1 MRVTLS
7 TPADL
12 CDLLGIPFSD
22 QQLQAITAPLAPGV
36 IVAGAG
42 SGKTTAMAARVVW
55 LICTGQ
61 VRPEEVLGLTFTK
74 KAANEL
80 DVRIREDLTK
90 AGVLG
95 THPLPPGV
103 LPGITAHLRGNIN
116 QAQGVHRSLLTT
128 QSTETDSTAGT
139 RGQKGPMN
147 MQSVTP
153 TTEEPGEP
161 VVSTYHAFAGALIAE
176 HGLRLGLEP
185 DVRVLADATRFQ
197 LAGRVVRR
205 SHGPIRF
212 ASHHVPTLVNSLLSL
227 DGELADHLIRPD
239 DVRLHDEAVRAEVA
253 AARKQTVEV
262 KKLGE
267 TALKRGEIL
276 QLVEEYQAYKGD
288 RGVVDFADQMALGA
302 RLAEECPEVATTERA
317 RFKVVLLDEYQD
329 TSVSQRR
336 MLTALFAGPSV
347 EQGRGHPV
355 TAVGDP
361 CQAIY
366 GWRGASVANL
376 DEFPSH
382 FPAAD
387 GSPARRYVLSVNRRC
402 GSTILAAANQHAA
415 ELYERHPGVI
425 PLEAPPN
432 APEGAITVGLFE
444 TRSKEIEWVA
454 DAIVAAHRGPNRR
467 WKDIGILMR
476 TNVDLSAVH
485 EALIARRVPVEVVGL
500 GGLLALPEVVDVVA
514 TLQAVNDLT
523 ANAAMLRILTGPRY
537 RIGHRDLA
545 LLANRARRLADAG
558 DRPAADDLVA
568 ALDAAVAGMDSTE
581 VISLAEAVDD
591 PGQETWGYSPDALV
605 RFKELSI
612 ELRDLRAH
620 AGEPLLDLVRR
631 VISTIGLDVELTA
644 TPEHVDAGRRDHL
657 AAFLDAVG
665 NFVSTESDG
674 SLDGLLA
681 YLAAEEEYAAGLDL
695 AVPSEADSV
704 KLLTTHRSKGLE
716 WPVVFVPTLVS
727 KVFPSDRGRDKW
739 TTNAKVL
746 PWPLRGDAD
755 TLPDIQDLSNA
766 GLKAFADECKEVNSL
781 EERRLGYVAFTRAK
795 EILVATGHWWG
806 PTQKR
811 PRGPSS
817 YLEMLK
823 QHAGDRV
830 IDWAPHPD
838 LDAENP
844 ELAEQTQAPWPAPYD
859 ADSHQRRL
867 DAVALVQQARS
878 EGPSAE
884 AEEDLL
890 LDEQATV
897 ARWDSEIE
905 RLLSEARD
913 SRSRKAYDVELPTAL
928 SATQV
933 MRLAKDPDGLAADL
947 ARPMP
952 RKPNRAARF
961 GTRFHAWVE
970 SYFGQQFLLDPDDLP
985 GAADEGIVDD
995 TDLIELMD
1003 AFRDGPYG
1011 ERTPYEIE
1019 APFALAIGGR
1029 VVRGRIDAVYQV
1041 IRPDG
1046 SRGYDVID
1054 WKTSRNETAD
1064 PLQLAI
1070 YRVAWAELVGIPV
1083 EQVDAA
1089 FYYVRTGD
1097 VIRHNNLP
1105 GRTELITL
1113 LNG

>member
-1 MRVTLS
+1 M
-7 TPADL
+7 
-12 CDLLGIPFSD
+12 
-22 QQLQAITAPLAPGV
+22 

-61 VRPEEVLGLTFTK
+61 VQPEEVLGLTFTK

-95 THPLPPGV
+95 STLPKEQYPI
-103 LPGITAHLRGNIN
+103 LAAHLRSNIPN
-116 QAQGVHRSLLTT
+116 W
-128 QSTETDSTAGT
+128 E
-139 RGQKGPMN
+139 P
-147 MQSVTP
+147 
-153 TTEEPGEP
+153 EEPGEP
-161 VVSTYHAFAGALIAE
+161 VVSTYHAFAGTLIAE

-185 DVRVLADATRFQ
+185 DSRVLADATRFQ

-205 SHGPIRF
+205 SAGPIRF
-212 ASHHVPTLVNSLLSL
+212 ASHHVPTLVNSLLAL
-227 DGELADHLIRPD
+227 DGELADHLLRPD
-239 DVRLHDEAVRAEVA
+239 DIREHDDAVRLEVA

-262 KKLGE
+262 RKLAE

-276 QLVEEYQAYKGD
+276 QLVEEYQTYKGE

-302 RLAEECPEVATTERA
+302 RLAEECPEVAAVERA
-317 RFKVVLLDEYQD
+317 RYKVVLLDEYQD

-336 MLTALFAGPSV
+336 MLTALFAAGD
-347 EQGRGHPV
+347 GRGHPV

-382 FPAAD
+382 FPQAD
-387 GSPARRYVLSVNRRC
+387 GSPASRYVLSVNRRS
-402 GSTILAAANQHAA
+402 GSRILAAANQHAA

-425 PLEAPPN
+425 PLEAPDN

-444 TRSKEIEWVA
+444 TRSEEIEWVA
-454 DAIVAAHRGPNRR
+454 DAIVSAHRTRNRR
-467 WKDIGILMR
+467 WKDIGVLMR

-485 EALIARRVPVEVVGL
+485 EALIARKVPVEVVGL

-545 LLANRARRLADAG
+545 LLANRARMLADAG
-558 DRPAADDLVA
+558 SHQADDLVS

-581 VISLAEAVDD
+581 VSSLAEAVDD
-591 PGQETWGYSPDALV
+591 PGPLEYAPEALV
-605 RFKELSI
+605 RFKELST
-612 ELRDLRAH
+612 ELRELRAH

-644 TPEHVDAGRRDHL
+644 TPDHVDAGRRDHL

-716 WPVVFVPTLVS
+716 WPIVFVPTLVA

-755 TLPDIQDLSNA
+755 TLPDIHDLTNA
-766 GLKAFADECKEVNSL
+766 GLKVFADECKDMNAL

-795 EILVATGHWWG
+795 ELLVATGHWWG

-817 YLEMLK
+817 YLSALK
-823 QHAGDRV
+823 QHAGERV
-830 IDWAPHPD
+830 VAWAEQPD
-838 LDAENP
+838 LSDENP

-859 ADSHQRRL
+859 RDSFQRRL
-867 DAVALVQQARS
+867 DSAALVQQARA
-878 EGPSAE
+878 EGPSPD
-884 AEEDLL
+884 AEESLL

-897 ARWDSEIE
+897 ARWDSELE
-905 RLLSEARD
+905 RLLSEARE
-913 SRSRKAYDVELPTAL
+913 SRSRKAYDVTLPVAL
-928 SATQV
+928 SATQL
-933 MRLAKDPDGLAADL
+933 MRLAKDPNGLAADL

-970 SYFGQQFLLDPDDLP
+970 SYFGQQLLLDPDDLP
-985 GAADEGIVDD
+985 GAADEDIVDD
-995 TDLIELMD
+995 TDLTDLMD
-1003 AFRDGPYG
+1003 AFRDGPFG
-1011 ERTPYEIE
+1011 DTTPYEIE
-1019 APFALAIGGR
+1019 APFALALDGR
-1029 VVRGRIDAVYQV
+1029 VIRGRIDAVYQV
-1041 IRPDG
+1041 VRPDG

-1054 WKTSRNETAD
+1054 WKTTRGETAD

-1070 YRVAWAELVGIPV
+1070 YRVAWSELLNIPLT
-1083 EQVDAA
+1083 QITAA

-1097 VIRHNNLP
+1097 IIRPDSLP
-1105 GRTELITL
+1105 DKQQLTNL

>member
-1 MRVTLS
+1 MPAELRT
-7 TPADL
+7 TADL

-22 QQLQAITAPLAPGV
+22 QQLAAITAPLAPGV

-61 VRPEEVLGLTFTK
+61 VKPEEVLGLTFTK

-95 THPLPPGV
+95 STLPKDQHPL
-103 LPGITAHLRGNIN
+103 LAAHLRSNIPN
-116 QAQGVHRSLLTT
+116 W
-128 QSTETDSTAGT
+128 E
-139 RGQKGPMN
+139 P
-147 MQSVTP
+147 
-153 TTEEPGEP
+153 EEPGEP
-161 VVSTYHAFAGALIAE
+161 VVSTYHAFAGTLIAE

-185 DVRVLADATRFQ
+185 DSRVLADATRFQ

-205 SHGPIRF
+205 SAGPIRF
-212 ASHHVPTLVNSLLSL
+212 ASHHVPTLVNSLLAL
-227 DGELADHLIRPD
+227 DGELADHLLRPD
-239 DVRLHDEAVRAEVA
+239 DIREHDDAVRQEVA

-262 KKLGE
+262 RKLAE
-267 TALKRGEIL
+267 TSLKRGEIL
-276 QLVEEYQAYKGD
+276 QLVEEYQAYKGE

-302 RLAEECPEVATTERA
+302 RLAEECPEVAAVERA
-317 RFKVVLLDEYQD
+317 RYKVVLLDEYQD

-336 MLTALFAGPSV
+336 MLTALFAAGD
-347 EQGRGHPV
+347 GRGHPV

-376 DEFPSH
+376 DEFPTH
-382 FPAAD
+382 FPQAD
-387 GSPARRYVLSVNRRC
+387 GSPAQRYVLSVNRRC
-402 GSTILAAANQHAA
+402 GSRILAAANQHAA
-415 ELYERHPGVI
+415 ELYEQHPGVI
-425 PLEAPPN
+425 PLEAPAD

-444 TRSKEIEWVA
+444 TRSQEIEWVA
-454 DAIVAAHRGPNRR
+454 DAIVSAHRTRNRR

-485 EALIARRVPVEVVGL
+485 EALIARKVPVEVVGL

-545 LLANRARRLADAG
+545 LLANRARMLADAG

-591 PGQETWGYSPDALV
+591 PGPLEYAPEALV
-605 RFKELSI
+605 RFKELST
-612 ELRDLRAH
+612 ELRELRSH
-620 AGEPLLDLVRR
+620 AAEPLLDLVRR

-644 TPEHVDAGRRDHL
+644 TPDHVDAGRRDHL

-716 WPVVFVPTLVS
+716 WPIVFVPTLVS

-755 TLPDIQDLSNA
+755 TLPDIRDLTNA
-766 GLKAFADECKEVNSL
+766 GLKVFADECKDMNAL

-795 EILVATGHWWG
+795 ELLVATGHWWG

-817 YLEMLK
+817 YLSTLK
-823 QHAGDRV
+823 QHAGERV
-830 IDWAPHPD
+830 VQWAEQPD
-838 LDAENP
+838 LSAENP
-844 ELAEQTQAPWPAPYD
+844 ELAEQTQAPWPTPYD
-859 ADSHQRRL
+859 RDSFQRRL
-867 DAVALVQQARS
+867 ESAALVQQARA
-878 EGPSAE
+878 EGPSVD
-884 AEEDLL
+884 AEESLL

-905 RLLSEARD
+905 RLLSEAKE
-913 SRSRKAYDVELPTAL
+913 SRSRKAYDVTLPAAL
-928 SATQV
+928 SATQL
-933 MRLAKDPDGLAADL
+933 MRLAKDPNGLAADL

-970 SYFGQQFLLDPDDLP
+970 SYFGQQLLLDPDDLP
-985 GAADEGIVDD
+985 GAADEDIVDD
-995 TDLIELMD
+995 TDLTDLMD
-1003 AFRDGPYG
+1003 AFRDGPFG
-1011 ERTPYEIE
+1011 DTTPYEIE
-1019 APFALAIGGR
+1019 APFALALDGR
-1029 VVRGRIDAVYQV
+1029 VIRGRIDAVYQLV
-1041 IRPDG
+1041 HPDG

-1054 WKTSRNETAD
+1054 WKTTRGETAD

-1070 YRVAWAELVGIPV
+1070 YRVAWSELLNIPLT
-1083 EQVDAA
+1083 QITAA

-1097 VIRHNNLP
+1097 IIRPENLP
-1105 GRTELITL
+1105 GKQQLTEL

>member
-1 MRVTLS
+1 MASAQLQT
-7 TPADL
+7 TADL

-22 QQLQAITAPLAPGV
+22 QQLAAITAPLAPGV

-61 VRPEEVLGLTFTK
+61 VKPEEVLGLTFTK

-80 DVRIREDLTK
+80 DVRIRDDLTK

-95 THPLPPGV
+95 STLPKDQHPL
-103 LPGITAHLRGNIN
+103 LAAHLRSNIPN
-116 QAQGVHRSLLTT
+116 W
-128 QSTETDSTAGT
+128 E
-139 RGQKGPMN
+139 P
-147 MQSVTP
+147 
-153 TTEEPGEP
+153 EEPGEP
-161 VVSTYHAFAGALIAE
+161 VVSTYHAFAGTLIAE

-185 DVRVLADATRFQ
+185 DSRVLADATRFQ

-205 SHGPIRF
+205 SVGPIRF

-227 DGELADHLIRPD
+227 DGELADHLLRTDDIRD
-239 DVRLHDEAVRAEVA
+239 HDEAVRLEVA

-262 KKLGE
+262 RKLAE

-276 QLVEEYQAYKGD
+276 QLVEEYQAYKAE

-302 RLAEECPEVATTERA
+302 RLAEECPEVAAVERA
-317 RFKVVLLDEYQD
+317 RYKVVLLDEYQD

-336 MLTALFAGPSV
+336 MLRALFAGADPAH
-347 EQGRGHPV
+347 GRGHPV

-376 DEFPSH
+376 DEFPVH
-382 FPAAD
+382 FPQAD
-387 GSPARRYVLSVNRRC
+387 GTPAQRYVLSINRRC
-402 GSTILAAANQHAA
+402 GSRILAAANQHAA
-415 ELYERHPGVI
+415 ELYEQHPGVI
-425 PLEAPPN
+425 PLEAPPD

-444 TRSKEIEWVA
+444 TRSQEIEWVA
-454 DAIVAAHRGPNRR
+454 DAIVSAHQTRNRR

-485 EALIARRVPVEVVGL
+485 EALIARKVPVEVVGL

-545 LLANRARRLADAG
+545 LLANRARSLADAG
-558 DRPAADDLVA
+558 ERPAADDLVA

-591 PGQETWGYSPDALV
+591 PGRAEYAPEALV
-605 RFKELSI
+605 RFKELST
-612 ELRDLRAH
+612 ELRELRAH
-620 AGEPLLDLVRR
+620 ASEPLLDLVRR
-631 VISTIGLDVELTA
+631 VISTIGLDVELTS
-644 TPEHVDAGRRDHL
+644 TPDHVDAGRRDHL

-716 WPVVFVPTLVS
+716 WPVVFVPTLVA

-755 TLPDIQDLSNA
+755 TLPDIHDLSNA
-766 GLKAFADECKEVNSL
+766 GLKTFADECKDVNAL

-795 EILVATGHWWG
+795 ELLVATGHWWG

-817 YLEMLK
+817 YLSVLK
-823 QHAGDRV
+823 KHAGERV
-830 IDWAPHPD
+830 IEWAEQPE
-838 LDAENP
+838 LTAENP
-844 ELAEQTQAPWPAPYD
+844 ELAEQTQAPWPTAYD
-859 ADSHQRRL
+859 LESYQRRL
-867 DAVALVQQARS
+867 DAAALVEQSRT
-878 EGPSAE
+878 EGPSVE
-884 AEEDLL
+884 AEESLL

-905 RLLSEARD
+905 RLLSEARE
-913 SRSRKAYDVELPTAL
+913 SRSRKAYEVTLPAAL

-933 MRLAKDPDGLAADL
+933 MRLAKDPDGLAAEL

-970 SYFGQQFLLDPDDLP
+970 SYFGQQLLLDPDDLP
-985 GAADEGIVDD
+985 GAADEDIVDD
-995 TDLIELMD
+995 TDLTDLMD
-1003 AFRDGPYG
+1003 AFRDGPFG
-1011 ERTPYEIE
+1011 ETTPYEIE
-1019 APFALAIGGR
+1019 APFALALDGR
-1029 VVRGRIDAVYQV
+1029 VIRGRIDAVYQV
-1041 IRPDG
+1041 VRDDG

-1054 WKTSRNETAD
+1054 WKTHRSETAD

-1070 YRVAWAELVGIPV
+1070 YRVAWSELLNIPLS
-1083 EQVDAA
+1083 QITAA

-1097 VIRHNNLP
+1097 IVRPEDLP
-1105 GRTELITL
+1105 DKAELAHL

>member
-1 MRVTLS
+1 MVQLRS
-7 TPADL
+7 TAEL

-22 QQLQAITAPLAPGV
+22 QQLAAITAPLAPGV

-61 VRPEEVLGLTFTK
+61 VKPEEVLGLTFTK

-80 DVRIREDLTK
+80 DVRIRDDLTK

-95 THPLPPGV
+95 STLPRDQHPILA
-103 LPGITAHLRGNIN
+103 AHLRSNVPN
-116 QAQGVHRSLLTT
+116 W
-128 QSTETDSTAGT
+128 E
-139 RGQKGPMN
+139 P
-147 MQSVTP
+147 
-153 TTEEPGEP
+153 EEPGEP
-161 VVSTYHAFAGALIAE
+161 VVSTYHAFAGTLIAE

-185 DVRVLADATRFQ
+185 DSRVLADATRFQ

-205 SHGPIRF
+205 SAGPIRF
-212 ASHHVPTLVNSLLSL
+212 ASHHVPTLVNSLLAL
-227 DGELADHLIRPD
+227 DGELADHLLRPD
-239 DVRLHDEAVRAEVA
+239 DIREHDDAVRQEVA

-262 KKLGE
+262 RKLAE

-276 QLVEEYQAYKGD
+276 QLVEEYQAYKGE

-302 RLAEECPEVATTERA
+302 RLAEECPEVAAIERS
-317 RFKVVLLDEYQD
+317 RYKVVLLDEYQD

-336 MLTALFAGPSV
+336 MLTALFAAGD
-347 EQGRGHPV
+347 GRGHPV

-376 DEFPSH
+376 DEFPTH
-382 FPAAD
+382 FPQAD
-387 GSPARRYVLSVNRRC
+387 GSPAQRYVLSVNRRC
-402 GSTILAAANQHAA
+402 GSRILAAANQHAA
-415 ELYERHPGVI
+415 ELYEQHPGVI
-425 PLEAPPN
+425 PLEAPAN

-444 TRSKEIEWVA
+444 TRSQEIEWVA
-454 DAIVAAHRGPNRR
+454 DAIVAAHRTRNRR

-485 EALIARRVPVEVVGL
+485 EALIARKVPVEVVGL

-545 LLANRARRLADAG
+545 LLANRARALADAG
-558 DRPAADDLVA
+558 SHQTDDLVA

-591 PGQETWGYSPDALV
+591 PGLSAYAPEALT

-612 ELRDLRAH
+612 ELRELRAH
-620 AGEPLLDLVRR
+620 AAEPLLDLVRR

-644 TPEHVDAGRRDHL
+644 TPDHVDAGRRDHL

-755 TLPDIQDLSNA
+755 TLP
-766 GLKAFADECKEVNSL
+766 
-781 EERRLGYVAFTRAK
+781 
-795 EILVATGHWWG
+795 
-806 PTQKR
+806 
-811 PRGPSS
+811 
-817 YLEMLK
+817 
-823 QHAGDRV
+823 
-830 IDWAPHPD
+830 
-838 LDAENP
+838 
-844 ELAEQTQAPWPAPYD
+844 
-859 ADSHQRRL
+859 
-867 DAVALVQQARS
+867 
-878 EGPSAE
+878 
-884 AEEDLL
+884 
-890 LDEQATV
+890 
-897 ARWDSEIE
+897 
-905 RLLSEARD
+905 
-913 SRSRKAYDVELPTAL
+913 
-928 SATQV
+928 
-933 MRLAKDPDGLAADL
+933 
-947 ARPMP
+947 
-952 RKPNRAARF
+952 
-961 GTRFHAWVE
+961 E
-970 SYFGQQFLLDPDDLP
+970 ST
-985 GAADEGIVDD
+985 IC
-995 TDLIELMD
+995 
-1003 AFRDGPYG
+1003 
-1011 ERTPYEIE
+1011 RTP
-1019 APFALAIGGR
+1019 G
-1029 VVRGRIDAVYQV
+1029 
-1041 IRPDG
+1041 
-1046 SRGYDVID
+1046 
-1054 WKTSRNETAD
+1054 
-1064 PLQLAI
+1064 
-1070 YRVAWAELVGIPV
+1070 
-1083 EQVDAA
+1083 
-1089 FYYVRTGD
+1089 
-1097 VIRHNNLP
+1097 
-1105 GRTELITL
+1105 
-1113 LNG
+1113 

>member
-7 TPADL
+7 TSADL

-22 QQLQAITAPLAPGV
+22 QQLEAITAPLAPGV

-80 DVRIREDLTK
+80 DIRIREDLTK

-95 THPLPPGV
+95 TLRPDV
-103 LPGITAHLRGNIN
+103 LPGITAHLRGNI
-116 QAQGVHRSLLTT
+116 
-128 QSTETDSTAGT
+128 D
-139 RGQKGPMN
+139 

-153 TTEEPGEP
+153 TTDEDPGEP

-239 DVRLHDEAVRAEVA
+239 DVRLHDEAVHAEVA
-253 AARKQTVEV
+253 AARKQTVDV

-302 RLAEECPEVATTERA
+302 RLAEECPEVATIERA

-347 EQGRGHPV
+347 EHGRGHPV

-376 DEFPSH
+376 DEFPAH

-568 ALDAAVAGMDSTE
+568 ALDAA
-581 VISLAEAVDD
+581 
-591 PGQETWGYSPDALV
+591 
-605 RFKELSI
+605 
-612 ELRDLRAH
+612 
-620 AGEPLLDLVRR
+620 
-631 VISTIGLDVELTA
+631 
-644 TPEHVDAGRRDHL
+644 
-657 AAFLDAVG
+657 
-665 NFVSTESDG
+665 
-674 SLDGLLA
+674 
-681 YLAAEEEYAAGLDL
+681 
-695 AVPSEADSV
+695 
-704 KLLTTHRSKGLE
+704 
-716 WPVVFVPTLVS
+716 
-727 KVFPSDRGRDKW
+727 
-739 TTNAKVL
+739 
-746 PWPLRGDAD
+746 
-755 TLPDIQDLSNA
+755 
-766 GLKAFADECKEVNSL
+766 
-781 EERRLGYVAFTRAK
+781 
-795 EILVATGHWWG
+795 
-806 PTQKR
+806 
-811 PRGPSS
+811 
-817 YLEMLK
+817 
-823 QHAGDRV
+823 
-830 IDWAPHPD
+830 
-838 LDAENP
+838 
-844 ELAEQTQAPWPAPYD
+844 
-859 ADSHQRRL
+859 
-867 DAVALVQQARS
+867 
-878 EGPSAE
+878 
-884 AEEDLL
+884 
-890 LDEQATV
+890 
-897 ARWDSEIE
+897 
-905 RLLSEARD
+905 
-913 SRSRKAYDVELPTAL
+913 
-928 SATQV
+928 
-933 MRLAKDPDGLAADL
+933 
-947 ARPMP
+947 
-952 RKPNRAARF
+952 
-961 GTRFHAWVE
+961 
-970 SYFGQQFLLDPDDLP
+970 
-985 GAADEGIVDD
+985 
-995 TDLIELMD
+995 
-1003 AFRDGPYG
+1003 
-1011 ERTPYEIE
+1011 
-1019 APFALAIGGR
+1019 
-1029 VVRGRIDAVYQV
+1029 
-1041 IRPDG
+1041 
-1046 SRGYDVID
+1046 
-1054 WKTSRNETAD
+1054 
-1064 PLQLAI
+1064 
-1070 YRVAWAELVGIPV
+1070 
-1083 EQVDAA
+1083 
-1089 FYYVRTGD
+1089 
-1097 VIRHNNLP
+1097 
-1105 GRTELITL
+1105 
-1113 LNG
+1113 

>member
-1 MRVTLS
+1 MTVRLS
-7 TPADL
+7 STADL

-22 QQLQAITAPLAPGV
+22 QQLAAITAPLAPGV

-61 VRPEEVLGLTFTK
+61 VKPEEVLGLTFTK

-80 DVRIREDLTK
+80 DVRIRDDLTK

-95 THPLPPGV
+95 STLPKDVHPL
-103 LPGITAHLRGNIN
+103 LAAHLRSNIPN
-116 QAQGVHRSLLTT
+116 W
-128 QSTETDSTAGT
+128 E
-139 RGQKGPMN
+139 P
-147 MQSVTP
+147 
-153 TTEEPGEP
+153 EEPGEP
-161 VVSTYHAFAGALIAE
+161 VVSTYHAFAGTLIAE

-185 DVRVLADATRFQ
+185 DSRVLADATRFQ

-205 SHGPIRF
+205 SAGPIRF

-227 DGELADHLIRPD
+227 DGELADHLLRAEDIRDHD
-239 DVRLHDEAVRAEVA
+239 DAVRQEVA
-253 AARKQTVEV
+253 AVRKQTVEV
-262 KKLGE
+262 RKLAE

-276 QLVEEYQAYKGD
+276 QLVEEYQAYKAE

-302 RLAEECPEVATTERA
+302 RLAEECPEVAAVERA
-317 RFKVVLLDEYQD
+317 RYKVVLLDEYQD

-336 MLTALFAGPSV
+336 MLTALFAAGD
-347 EQGRGHPV
+347 GRGHPV

-376 DEFPSH
+376 DEFPAH
-382 FPAAD
+382 FPQSD
-387 GSPARRYVLSVNRRC
+387 GSPAQRYVLSVNRRC
-402 GSTILAAANQHAA
+402 GSRILAAANQHAA
-415 ELYERHPGVI
+415 ELYEQHPGVI
-425 PLEAPPN
+425 PLEAPDD

-444 TRSKEIEWVA
+444 TRSQEIEWVA
-454 DAIVAAHRGPNRR
+454 DAIVAAHRTTNRR

-485 EALIARRVPVEVVGL
+485 EALITRKVPVEVVGL

-545 LLANRARRLADAG
+545 LLANRARALADAG

-591 PGQETWGYSPDALV
+591 PGRSEYAPEALI
-605 RFKELSI
+605 RFKELST
-612 ELRDLRAH
+612 ELRELRAH
-620 AGEPLLDLVRR
+620 ASEPLLDLVRR

-644 TPEHVDAGRRDHL
+644 TPDHVDAGRRDHL

-755 TLPDIQDLSNA
+755 TLPDIHDLSNA
-766 GLKAFADECKEVNSL
+766 GLKAFADECKEVNAL

-795 EILVATGHWWG
+795 ELLVATGHWWG

-817 YLEMLK
+817 YLSVLK
-823 QHAGDRV
+823 KHAGERV
-830 IDWAPHPD
+830 IEWAEQPE
-838 LDAENP
+838 LTAENP
-844 ELAEQTQAPWPAPYD
+844 ELAEQTQAPWPTAYD
-859 ADSHQRRL
+859 LESYQRRL
-867 DAVALVQQARS
+867 DAAALVQLSRA
-878 EGPSAE
+878 EGPSIE
-884 AEEDLL
+884 AEESLL

-897 ARWDSEIE
+897 ARWDSELE
-905 RLLSEARD
+905 RLLSEARE
-913 SRSRKAYDVELPTAL
+913 SRSRKAYDVTLPAAL

-933 MRLAKDPDGLAADL
+933 MRLAKDPDGLAAEL

-970 SYFGQQFLLDPDDLP
+970 TYFGQQLLLDPDDLP
-985 GAADEGIVDD
+985 GAADEDIVDD
-995 TDLIELMD
+995 TDLTDLMD
-1003 AFRDGPYG
+1003 AFRDGPFG
-1011 ERTPYEIE
+1011 ETTPYEIE
-1019 APFALAIGGR
+1019 APFALAIDGR
-1029 VVRGRIDAVYQV
+1029 VIRGRIDAVYQV
-1041 IRPDG
+1041 VREDG

-1054 WKTSRNETAD
+1054 WKTHRSETAD

-1070 YRVAWAELVGIPV
+1070 YRVAWSELLNIPLS
-1083 EQVDAA
+1083 QITAA

-1097 VIRHNNLP
+1097 IVRPENLP
-1105 GRTELITL
+1105 DKAELVSL

>member
-1 MRVTLS
+1 MRATLTS
-7 TPADL
+7 TADL

-22 QQLQAITAPLAPGV
+22 QQLEAITAPLAPGV

-61 VRPEEVLGLTFTK
+61 VEPEEVLGLTFTK

-95 THPLPPGV
+95 STLPPDQHPI
-103 LPGITAHLRGNIN
+103 LAAHLRSNLDSW
-116 QAQGVHRSLLTT
+116 QA
-128 QSTETDSTAGT
+128 
-139 RGQKGPMN
+139 
-147 MQSVTP
+147 
-153 TTEEPGEP
+153 EESGEP
-161 VVSTYHAFAGALIAE
+161 VVSTYHAFAGTLIAE

-205 SHGPIRF
+205 SSGPIRF

-227 DGELADHLIRPD
+227 DGELADHLLRAD
-239 DVRLHDEAVRAEVA
+239 EVREHDEAVRREVA

-262 KKLGE
+262 KKLAE

-276 QLVEEYQAYKGD
+276 QLVEEYQAYKGE

-302 RLAEECPEVATTERA
+302 RLAEECPEVAVVERA
-317 RFKVVLLDEYQD
+317 RYKVVLLDEYQD

-336 MLTALFAGPSV
+336 MLTALFSAN
-347 EQGRGHPV
+347 GHPV

-376 DEFPSH
+376 DEFPEH
-382 FPAAD
+382 FKNAD
-387 GSPARRYVLSVNRRC
+387 GTPARRFVLSVNRRC
-402 GSTILAAANQHAA
+402 GSKILAAANQHAA
-415 ELYERHPGVI
+415 ELYEQHPGVI
-425 PLEAPPN
+425 PLEAPEN

-454 DAIVAAHRGPNRR
+454 DSVVAAHRIPNRR

-485 EALIARRVPVEVVGL
+485 EALIARKVPVEVVGL

-545 LLANRARRLADAG
+545 LLANRSRALADAG
-558 DRPAADDLVA
+558 DRPAGDDLVA

-591 PGQETWGYSPDALV
+591 PGPSGWGYSPEALV
-605 RFKELSI
+605 RFKELSG

-620 AGEPLLDLVRR
+620 AAEPLLDLVRR

-644 TPEHVDAGRRDHL
+644 TPDHVDSGRRDHL

-716 WPVVFVPTLVS
+716 WPVVYVPTLVQ

-755 TLPDIQDLSNA
+755 TLPHFHDLSNA
-766 GLKAFADECKEVNSL
+766 GLKVFADECKDVNSL

-811 PRGPSS
+811 PRGPST

-823 QHAGDRV
+823 KHAGDRV
-830 IDWAPHPD
+830 VDWAPQPE
-838 LDAENP
+838 LNEENP
-844 ELAEQTQAPWPAPYD
+844 ELAEQTQAAWPAGYNTE
-859 ADSHQRRL
+859 SYERRL
-867 DAVALVQQARS
+867 EAVALVQQARA
-878 EGPSAE
+878 EGPSLD
-884 AEEDLL
+884 AEESLL

-897 ARWDSEIE
+897 ARWDSELE
-905 RLLSEARD
+905 RLLSEARE
-913 SRSRKAYDVELPTAL
+913 SRSRQAYDVVLPTAL

-933 MRLAKDPDGLAADL
+933 MRLAKDPDGLASEL

-995 TDLIELMD
+995 TDLTELMD
-1003 AFRDGPYG
+1003 AFRVGPYG
-1011 ERTPYEIE
+1011 EKMPYEIE

-1054 WKTSRNETAD
+1054 WKTSRSETAD

-1070 YRVAWAELVGIPV
+1070 YRVAWAELLGIPV
-1083 EQVDAA
+1083 AQVGAA

-1097 VIRHNNLP
+1097 IVRPENLP
-1105 GRTELITL
+1105 DRQSLVTL

>member
-1 MRVTLS
+1 MTAVKLQT
-7 TPADL
+7 TAEL

-22 QQLQAITAPLAPGV
+22 QQLAAITAPLAPGV

-61 VRPEEVLGLTFTK
+61 VKPEEVLGLTFTK

-80 DVRIREDLTK
+80 DVRIRDDLTK

-95 THPLPPGV
+95 STLPPDQHPI
-103 LPGITAHLRGNIN
+103 LAAHLRKNVPN
-116 QAQGVHRSLLTT
+116 W
-128 QSTETDSTAGT
+128 E
-139 RGQKGPMN
+139 P
-147 MQSVTP
+147 
-153 TTEEPGEP
+153 EEPGEP
-161 VVSTYHAFAGALIAE
+161 VVSTYHAFAGTLIAE

-185 DVRVLADATRFQ
+185 DARVLADATRFQ

-205 SHGPIRF
+205 SAGPIRF

-227 DGELADHLIRPD
+227 DGELADHLLRAD
-239 DVRLHDEAVRAEVA
+239 AVRDHDEAVRQEVA

-262 KKLGE
+262 RKLAE

-276 QLVEEYQAYKGD
+276 QLVEEYQAYKGE

-302 RLAEECPEVATTERA
+302 RLAEECPEVPVAERA
-317 RFKVVLLDEYQD
+317 RYKVVLLDEYQD

-336 MLTALFAGPSV
+336 MLTALFAGPD
-347 EQGRGHPV
+347 GRGHPV

-376 DEFPSH
+376 DEFPEH
-382 FPAAD
+382 FPNRD
-387 GSPARRYVLSVNRRC
+387 GSPAQRYVLSVNRRC
-402 GSTILAAANQHAA
+402 GSRILAAANQHAA
-415 ELYERHPGVI
+415 ELYEQHPGVI
-425 PLEAPPN
+425 PLEAPAD

-444 TRSKEIEWVA
+444 TRSQEIEWVA
-454 DAIVAAHRGPNRR
+454 DAIVAAHKSPNRR

-485 EALIARRVPVEVVGL
+485 EALISRKVPVEVVGL

-545 LLANRARRLADAG
+545 LLANRSRSLADTGA
-558 DRPAADDLVA
+558 RPAADDLVA

-591 PGQETWGYSPDALV
+591 PGSEAWGYSPEALT
-605 RFKELSI
+605 RFKELSA
-612 ELRDLRAH
+612 ELRELRAH

-644 TPEHVDAGRRDHL
+644 TPDHLNSGRRDHL

-716 WPVVFVPTLVS
+716 WPIVFVPTLVQ

-746 PWPLRGDAD
+746 PWPLRGDAA
-755 TLPDIQDLSNA
+755 TLPDFHDLSNA
-766 GLKAFADECKEVNSL
+766 GLKAFSDECKEVNSL

-817 YLEMLK
+817 YLETLK
-823 QHAGDRV
+823 KHAGERV
-830 IDWAPHPD
+830 ISWAEQPD

-844 ELAEQTQAPWPAPYD
+844 ELAEATTAPWPAPYD
-859 ADSHQRRL
+859 EAAYRL
-867 DAVALVQQARS
+867 RLEGAGLVQQSRA
-878 EGPSAE
+878 EGPSTE
-884 AEEDLL
+884 AEDSLL
-890 LDEQATV
+890 LDEQALV
-897 ARWDSEIE
+897 ARWDSELE
-905 RLLSEARD
+905 RLLSEARE
-913 SRSRKAYDVELPTAL
+913 SRSRKAYDVTLPTAL

-933 MRLAKDPDGLAADL
+933 MRLAKDPDGLASEL

-970 SYFGQQFLLDPDDLP
+970 SYFGQQLLIDPDDLP
-985 GAADEGIVDD
+985 GAADEDIVDD
-995 TDLIELMD
+995 TDLTDLME
-1003 AFRDGPYG
+1003 AFRTGPYG
-1011 ERTPYEIE
+1011 ETSPYEIE
-1019 APFALAIGGR
+1019 APFALALGGR
-1029 VVRGRIDAVYQV
+1029 TIRGRIDAVYQV
-1041 IRPDG
+1041 VRPDG
-1046 SRGYDVID
+1046 SRGYDVVD
-1054 WKTSRNETAD
+1054 WKTSRSETAD

-1070 YRVAWAELVGIPV
+1070 YRVAWAELMNIPLEAVG
-1083 EQVDAA
+1083 AA
-1089 FYYVRTGD
+1089 FYYVRTAD
-1097 VIRHNNLP
+1097 VIRPESLP
-1105 GRTELITL
+1105 GKQQLIEL

>member
-1 MRVTLS
+1 
-7 TPADL
+7 
-12 CDLLGIPFSD
+12 
-22 QQLQAITAPLAPGV
+22 
-36 IVAGAG
+36 
-42 SGKTTAMAARVVW
+42 TAMAARVVW

-61 VRPEEVLGLTFTK
+61 VKPEEVLGLTFTK

-95 THPLPPGV
+95 STLPRDQHPILA
-103 LPGITAHLRGNIN
+103 AHLRSNIPN
-116 QAQGVHRSLLTT
+116 W
-128 QSTETDSTAGT
+128 E
-139 RGQKGPMN
+139 P
-147 MQSVTP
+147 
-153 TTEEPGEP
+153 EEPGEP
-161 VVSTYHAFAGALIAE
+161 VVSTYHAFAGTLIAE

-185 DVRVLADATRFQ
+185 DSRVLADATRFQ

-205 SHGPIRF
+205 SAGPIRF
-212 ASHHVPTLVNSLLSL
+212 ASHHVPTLVNSLLAL
-227 DGELADHLIRPD
+227 DGELADHLLRPD
-239 DVRLHDEAVRAEVA
+239 DIREHDDAVRQEVA

-262 KKLGE
+262 RKLAE

-276 QLVEEYQAYKGD
+276 QLVEEYQAYKGE

-302 RLAEECPEVATTERA
+302 RLAEECPEVAAVERA
-317 RFKVVLLDEYQD
+317 RYKVVLLDEYQD

-336 MLTALFAGPSV
+336 MLTALFAAGD
-347 EQGRGHPV
+347 GRGHPV

-376 DEFPSH
+376 DEFPAH
-382 FPAAD
+382 FPQAD
-387 GSPARRYVLSVNRRC
+387 GSPASRYVLSVNRRC
-402 GSTILAAANQHAA
+402 GSRILAAANEHAA
-415 ELYERHPGVI
+415 ELYEQHPGVI
-425 PLEAPPN
+425 PLEAPVD

-444 TRSKEIEWVA
+444 TRSQEIEWVA
-454 DAIVAAHRGPNRR
+454 DAIVSAHNTRNRR

-485 EALIARRVPVEVVGL
+485 EALIARKVPVEVVGL

-545 LLANRARRLADAG
+545 LLANRARMLADG
-558 DRPAADDLVA
+558 GSQPQADDLVS

-581 VISLAEAVDD
+581 VSSLAEAVDD
-591 PGQETWGYSPDALV
+591 PGPLEYAPEALV
-605 RFKELSI
+605 RFKELSV
-612 ELRDLRAH
+612 ELRELRAH

-644 TPEHVDAGRRDHL
+644 TPDHVDAGRRDHL

-716 WPVVFVPTLVS
+716 WPIVFVPTLVS

-755 TLPDIQDLSNA
+755 TLPDIHDLTNA
-766 GLKAFADECKEVNSL
+766 GLKVFSDECKDMNAL

-795 EILVATGHWWG
+795 ELLVATGHWWG

-817 YLEMLK
+817 YLSTLK
-823 QHAGDRV
+823 KHAGERV
-830 IDWAPHPD
+830 VRWAEQPD
-838 LDAENP
+838 LSDENP

-859 ADSHQRRL
+859 RDAFQRRL
-867 DAVALVQQARS
+867 DAAALVQQARA
-878 EGPSAE
+878 EGPSAD
-884 AEEDLL
+884 AEESLL

-905 RLLSEARD
+905 RLLSEAKE
-913 SRSRKAYDVELPTAL
+913 SRSRKAYDVTLPAAL
-928 SATQV
+928 SATQL
-933 MRLAKDPDGLAADL
+933 MRLAKDPNGLAADL

-970 SYFGQQFLLDPDDLP
+970 SYFGQQLLLDPDDLP
-985 GAADEGIVDD
+985 GAADEDIVDD
-995 TDLIELMD
+995 TDLTDLMD
-1003 AFRDGPYG
+1003 AFRDGPFG
-1011 ERTPYEIE
+1011 DTTPYEIE
-1019 APFALAIGGR
+1019 APFALALDGR
-1029 VVRGRIDAVYQV
+1029 VIRGRIDAVY
-1041 IRPDG
+1041 
-1046 SRGYDVID
+1046 
-1054 WKTSRNETAD
+1054 
-1064 PLQLAI
+1064 
-1070 YRVAWAELVGIPV
+1070 
-1083 EQVDAA
+1083 
-1089 FYYVRTGD
+1089 
-1097 VIRHNNLP
+1097 
-1105 GRTELITL
+1105 
-1113 LNG
+1113 

>member
-1 MRVTLS
+1 MRAHLT
-7 TPADL
+7 TTAEL

-22 QQLQAITAPLAPGV
+22 QQLAAITAPLAPGV

-61 VRPEEVLGLTFTK
+61 VKPEEVLGLTFTK

-95 THPLPPGV
+95 STLPKDQHPILA
-103 LPGITAHLRGNIN
+103 AHLRSNIPN
-116 QAQGVHRSLLTT
+116 WEQ
-128 QSTETDSTAGT
+128 
-139 RGQKGPMN
+139 
-147 MQSVTP
+147 
-153 TTEEPGEP
+153 EEPGEP
-161 VVSTYHAFAGALIAE
+161 VVSTYHAFAGTLIAE

-185 DVRVLADATRFQ
+185 DARVLADATRFQ

-205 SHGPIRF
+205 SSGPIRF

-227 DGELADHLIRPD
+227 DGELADHLLTAD
-239 DVRLHDEAVRAEVA
+239 AVREHDEGVRREVA
-253 AARKQTVEV
+253 AAAKQTVEV
-262 KKLGE
+262 RKLAE

-276 QLVEEYQAYKGD
+276 QLVEEYQAYKAE

-302 RLAEECPEVATTERA
+302 RLAEECPEVAVVERS
-317 RFKVVLLDEYQD
+317 RYKVVLLDEYQD

-336 MLTALFAGPSV
+336 MLTALFAGPGG
-347 EQGRGHPV
+347 QGHPV

-376 DEFPSH
+376 DEFPEH
-382 FPAAD
+382 FPNAD
-387 GSPARRYVLSVNRRC
+387 GTPAQRYVLSINRRC
-402 GSTILAAANQHAA
+402 GSRILAAANQHAT
-415 ELYERHPGVI
+415 ELYEQHPGVI
-425 PLEAPPN
+425 PLEAPPD

-444 TRSKEIEWVA
+444 TRSQEIEWVA
-454 DAIVAAHRGPNRR
+454 DAIVAAHKTPNRR

-485 EALIARRVPVEVVGL
+485 EALIARKVPVEVVGL

-545 LLANRARRLADAG
+545 LLANRSRILADAG

-591 PGQETWGYSPDALV
+591 PGSLEYSPDALV
-605 RFKELSI
+605 RFKELSA
-612 ELRDLRAH
+612 ELRELRAH
-620 AGEPLLDLVRR
+620 AAEPLLDLVRR

-644 TPEHVDAGRRDHL
+644 TPEHVDSARRDHL

-716 WPVVFVPTLVS
+716 WPIVFVPTLVS

-755 TLPDIQDLSNA
+755 TLPDFHDLSNA
-766 GLKAFADECKEVNSL
+766 GLKAFADECKDVNAL

-817 YLEMLK
+817 YLSLLK
-823 QHAGDRV
+823 QHAGERV
-830 IDWAPHPD
+830 ISWAPQPE
-838 LDAENP
+838 LSEENP
-844 ELAEQTQAPWPAPYD
+844 ELAEQTQAPWPTPYD
-859 ADSHQRRL
+859 AASYERRL
-867 DAVALVQQARS
+867 EAAALVSLARA
-878 EGPSAE
+878 EGPSLE
-884 AEEDLL
+884 AEESLL

-905 RLLSEARD
+905 RLLSEARE
-913 SRSRKAYDVELPTAL
+913 SRSRKAYDVALPAAL

-933 MRLAKDPDGLAADL
+933 MRLAKDPDGLASEL

-970 SYFGQQFLLDPDDLP
+970 SYFGQQLLLDPDDLP

-995 TDLIELMD
+995 TDLTELMD
-1003 AFRDGPYG
+1003 AFRTGPYG
-1011 ERTPYEIE
+1011 ETTPYEIE

-1029 VVRGRIDAVYQV
+1029 VIRGRIDAVYQV
-1041 IRPDG
+1041 VRPDG

-1054 WKTSRNETAD
+1054 WKTSRSETAD

-1070 YRVAWAELVGIPV
+1070 YRLAWSELHNIPLHNV
-1083 EQVDAA
+1083 TAA
-1089 FYYVRTGD
+1089 FYYVRTAD
-1097 VIRHNNLP
+1097 IIRPANLP
-1105 GRTELITL
+1105 GRQELITL

>member
-1 MRVTLS
+1 MRVTLT

-22 QQLQAITAPLAPGV
+22 QQLEAITAPLAPGV

-61 VRPEEVLGLTFTK
+61 VKPEEVLGLTFTK

-80 DVRIREDLTK
+80 DVRIRDDLTK

-95 THPLPPGV
+95 LSATRSDVPPI
-103 LPGITAHLRGNIN
+103 LAAHLRSG
-116 QAQGVHRSLLTT
+116 RDEL
-128 QSTETDSTAGT
+128 
-139 RGQKGPMN
+139 
-147 MQSVTP
+147 
-153 TTEEPGEP
+153 EEAGEP
-161 VVSTYHAFAGALIAE
+161 VVSTYHAFAGTLIAE

-205 SHGPIRF
+205 SDGPIRF
-212 ASHHVPTLVNSLLSL
+212 ASHHVPTLVNSLLAL
-227 DGELADHLIRPD
+227 DGELADHLVRAEDIRA
-239 DVRLHDEAVRAEVA
+239 HDEAVRAEVA

-262 KKLGE
+262 KKLAE

-276 QLVEEYQAYKGD
+276 QLVEEYQAYKNE

-302 RLAEECPEVATTERA
+302 RLAEQCPEVPVIERA

-336 MLTALFAGPSV
+336 MLTALFTGATP
-347 EQGRGHPV
+347 ETGRGHAV

-376 DEFPSH
+376 DEFPAH
-382 FPAAD
+382 FPLAD
-387 GSPARRYVLSVNRRC
+387 GSPAHRYVLSVNRRS
-402 GSTILAAANQHAA
+402 GSAILAAANQHAA

-425 PLEAPPN
+425 PLEAPPT
-432 APEGAITVGLFE
+432 APTGAITVGLFE
-444 TRSKEIEWVA
+444 TRSQEIEWVA
-454 DAIVAAHRGPNRR
+454 DSIVAAHKTTGRR

-545 LLANRARRLADAG
+545 LLASRARRLADSG

-591 PGQETWGYSPDALV
+591 PGPEAWGYSSEALI
-605 RFKELSI
+605 RFKELSL
-612 ELRDLRAH
+612 ELRELRAH

-644 TPEHVDAGRRDHL
+644 TPAHVDAGRRDHL

-665 NFVSTESDG
+665 NFVSTDSSG

-716 WPVVFVPTLVS
+716 WPVVFVPTLVN
-727 KVFPSDRGRDKW
+727 KVFPSDRGREKW

-755 TLPDIQDLSNA
+755 TLPDIHDLSNA
-766 GLKAFADECKEVNSL
+766 GLKEFTEACKEVNSL

-795 EILVATGHWWG
+795 EILIATGHWWG

-817 YLEMLK
+817 YLELLK
-823 QHAGDRV
+823 RHAGDRV
-830 IDWAPHPD
+830 VAWADTPEPEV
-838 LDAENP
+838 ENP
-844 ELAEQTQAPWPAPYD
+844 ELAEQTRAAWPAPFD
-859 ADSHQRRL
+859 EEARVRRL
-867 DAVALVQQARS
+867 DAVKMVRHAQAY
-878 EGPSAE
+878 GPDLDNE
-884 AEEDLL
+884 ADLL
-890 LDEQATV
+890 LDEAATV

-905 RLLSEARD
+905 RLLSEARE
-913 SRSRKAYDVELPTAL
+913 SRSRKAYDVELPAAL

-933 MRLAKDPDGLAADL
+933 MRLAKDPDGLAAEL

-970 SYFGQQFLLDPDDLP
+970 TYFGQQLLLDPDDLP
-985 GAADEGIVDD
+985 GAADEDIVDD

-1003 AFRDGPYG
+1003 AFREGPYG
-1011 ERTPYEIE
+1011 ERVPHEIE

-1029 VVRGRIDAVYQV
+1029 MIRGRIDAVYRV
-1041 IRPDG
+1041 TRPDG
-1046 SRGYDVID
+1046 SRGYDVVD
-1054 WKTSRNETAD
+1054 WKTSRSETAD

-1070 YRVAWAELVGIPV
+1070 YRIAWAELVGIPV
-1083 EQVDAA
+1083 EHVGAA

-1097 VIRHNNLP
+1097 VIRQDNLP
-1105 GRTELITL
+1105 TRAQLVKL
-1113 LNG
+1113 LDGEAAPEDQAAG

>member
-1 MRVTLS
+1 MAVELRT
-7 TPADL
+7 TADL

-22 QQLQAITAPLAPGV
+22 QQLAAIAAPLAPGV

-61 VRPEEVLGLTFTK
+61 VKPEEVLGLTFTK

-95 THPLPPGV
+95 STLPPDQHPI
-103 LPGITAHLRGNIN
+103 LAAHLRSNVPN
-116 QAQGVHRSLLTT
+116 W
-128 QSTETDSTAGT
+128 E
-139 RGQKGPMN
+139 P
-147 MQSVTP
+147 
-153 TTEEPGEP
+153 EEPGEP
-161 VVSTYHAFAGALIAE
+161 VVSTYHAFAGTLIAE

-185 DVRVLADATRFQ
+185 DSRVLADATRFQ

-205 SHGPIRF
+205 SAGPIRF

-227 DGELADHLIRPD
+227 DGELADHLLRPD
-239 DVRLHDEAVRAEVA
+239 DIRDHDDAVRQEVA

-262 KKLGE
+262 RKLAE

-276 QLVEEYQAYKGD
+276 QLVEEYQAYKGE

-302 RLAEECPEVATTERA
+302 RLAEECPEVAAVERA
-317 RFKVVLLDEYQD
+317 RYKVVLLDEYQD

-336 MLTALFAGPSV
+336 MLTALFAAGD
-347 EQGRGHPV
+347 GRGHPV

-376 DEFPSH
+376 DEFPEH
-382 FPAAD
+382 FPQAD
-387 GSPARRYVLSVNRRC
+387 GSPASRYVLSVNRRC
-402 GSTILAAANQHAA
+402 GSRILAAANQHAA
-415 ELYERHPGVI
+415 ELYEQHPGVI
-425 PLEAPPN
+425 PLEAPVD

-444 TRSKEIEWVA
+444 TRSQEIEWVA
-454 DAIVAAHRGPNRR
+454 DAIVSAHRTRNRR

-485 EALIARRVPVEVVGL
+485 EALIARKVPVEVVGL

-545 LLANRARRLADAG
+545 LLANRARMLADAG
-558 DRPAADDLVA
+558 SHPQADDLVS

-581 VISLAEAVDD
+581 VSSLAEAVDD
-591 PGQETWGYSPDALV
+591 PGLLEYAPEALV
-605 RFKELSI
+605 RFKELSV
-612 ELRDLRAH
+612 ELRELRAH

-644 TPEHVDAGRRDHL
+644 TPDHVDAGRRDHL

-716 WPVVFVPTLVS
+716 WPIVFVPTLVA

-755 TLPDIQDLSNA
+755 TLPDIHDLTNA
-766 GLKAFADECKEVNSL
+766 GLKVFADECKDMNAL

-795 EILVATGHWWG
+795 ELLVATGHWWG

-817 YLEMLK
+817 YLSTLK
-823 QHAGDRV
+823 KHAGERV
-830 IDWAPHPD
+830 VQWAEQPELSD
-838 LDAENP
+838 ENP

-859 ADSHQRRL
+859 REAFGRRL
-867 DAVALVQQARS
+867 EAAALVQRSRS
-878 EGPSAE
+878 EGPSVE
-884 AEEDLL
+884 AEESLL

-905 RLLSEARD
+905 RLLSEAKE
-913 SRSRKAYDVELPTAL
+913 SRSRKAYDVTLPAAL
-928 SATQV
+928 SATQL
-933 MRLAKDPDGLAADL
+933 MRLAKDPNGLAADL

-970 SYFGQQFLLDPDDLP
+970 SYFGQQLLLDPDDLP
-985 GAADEGIVDD
+985 GAADEDIVDD
-995 TDLIELMD
+995 TDLTDLMD
-1003 AFRDGPYG
+1003 AFRDGPFG
-1011 ERTPYEIE
+1011 DTTPYEIE
-1019 APFALAIGGR
+1019 APFALALDGR
-1029 VVRGRIDAVYQV
+1029 VIRGRIDAVYQV
-1041 IRPDG
+1041 VRPDG

-1054 WKTSRNETAD
+1054 WKTTRGETAD

-1070 YRVAWAELVGIPV
+1070 YRVAWSELLNIPLTHIT
-1083 EQVDAA
+1083 AA

-1097 VIRHNNLP
+1097 IIRPETLP
-1105 GRTELITL
+1105 DKQELTEL

>member
-1 MRVTLS
+1 MTAVKLQT
-7 TPADL
+7 TAEL

-22 QQLQAITAPLAPGV
+22 QQLAAITAPLAPGV

-61 VRPEEVLGLTFTK
+61 VKPEEVLGLTFTK

-80 DVRIREDLTK
+80 DVRIRDDLTK

-95 THPLPPGV
+95 STLPPDQHPI
-103 LPGITAHLRGNIN
+103 LAAHLRSNVPN
-116 QAQGVHRSLLTT
+116 W
-128 QSTETDSTAGT
+128 E
-139 RGQKGPMN
+139 P
-147 MQSVTP
+147 
-153 TTEEPGEP
+153 EEPGEP
-161 VVSTYHAFAGALIAE
+161 VVSTYHAFAGTLIAE

-185 DVRVLADATRFQ
+185 DARVLADATRFQ

-205 SHGPIRF
+205 SSGPIRF

-227 DGELADHLIRPD
+227 DGELADHLLRAD
-239 DVRLHDEAVRAEVA
+239 AVRDHDEAVRQEVA

-262 KKLGE
+262 KKLAE

-276 QLVEEYQAYKGD
+276 QLVEEYQAYKGE

-302 RLAEECPEVATTERA
+302 RLAEECPEVAVAERA
-317 RFKVVLLDEYQD
+317 RYKVVLLDEYQD

-336 MLTALFAGPSV
+336 MLTALFAGPA
-347 EQGRGHPV
+347 GRGHPV

-376 DEFPSH
+376 DEFPEH
-382 FPAAD
+382 FPNGD
-387 GSPARRYVLSVNRRC
+387 GTPAHRYVLSVNRRC
-402 GSTILAAANQHAA
+402 GSRILAAANQHAA
-415 ELYERHPGVI
+415 ELYEQHPGVI
-425 PLEAPPN
+425 PLEAPAD

-444 TRSKEIEWVA
+444 TRSQEIEWVA
-454 DAIVAAHRGPNRR
+454 DAIVAAHRTPNRR

-485 EALIARRVPVEVVGL
+485 EALIARKVPVEVVGL

-523 ANAAMLRILTGPRY
+523 ANSAMLRILTGPRY

-545 LLANRARRLADAG
+545 LLANRSRSLADTGA
-558 DRPAADDLVA
+558 RPNADDLVA

-591 PGQETWGYSPDALV
+591 PGSEAWGYSAEALI
-605 RFKELSI
+605 RFKELST
-612 ELRDLRAH
+612 ELRELRAH
-620 AGEPLLDLVRR
+620 AGEPLLDIVRR
-631 VISTIGLDVELTA
+631 VIATIGLDVELTA
-644 TPEHVDAGRRDHL
+644 TPDHLDSGRRDHL

-716 WPVVFVPTLVS
+716 WPIVFVPTLVQ

-746 PWPLRGDAD
+746 PWPLRGDAA
-755 TLPDIQDLSNA
+755 TLPDFHDLSNA

-817 YLEMLK
+817 YLETLK
-823 QHAGDRV
+823 KHAGERV
-830 IDWAPHPD
+830 IAWAEQPD
-838 LDAENP
+838 LTAENP
-844 ELAEQTQAPWPAPYD
+844 ELAEATTAPWPAAYD
-859 ADSHQRRL
+859 ADAYRL
-867 DAVALVQQARS
+867 RLEAAGLVQLSRS
-878 EGPSAE
+878 EGPSTE
-884 AEEDLL
+884 AEESLL
-890 LDEQATV
+890 LDEQALV
-897 ARWDSEIE
+897 ARWDSELE
-905 RLLSEARD
+905 RLLSEARE
-913 SRSRKAYDVELPTAL
+913 SRSRKAYDVTLPTAL

-933 MRLAKDPDGLAADL
+933 MRLAKDPDGLASEL

-970 SYFGQQFLLDPDDLP
+970 SYFGQQLLLDPDDLP
-985 GAADEGIVDD
+985 GAADEDIVDD
-995 TDLIELMD
+995 TDLTDLME
-1003 AFRDGPYG
+1003 AFRTGPYG
-1011 ERTPYEIE
+1011 ETSPYEIE
-1019 APFALAIGGR
+1019 APFALALGGR
-1029 VVRGRIDAVYQV
+1029 TIRGRIDAVYQV
-1041 IRPDG
+1041 VRPDG
-1046 SRGYDVID
+1046 SRGYDVVD
-1054 WKTSRNETAD
+1054 WKTSRSESAD

-1070 YRVAWAELVGIPV
+1070 YRVAWSELMNIPLDAVG
-1083 EQVDAA
+1083 AA
-1089 FYYVRTGD
+1089 FYYVRTAD
-1097 VIRHNNLP
+1097 IIRPDNLP
-1105 GRTELITL
+1105 NKQQLIEL

>member
-1 MRVTLS
+1 MSAAKLET
-7 TPADL
+7 TADL
-12 CDLLGIPFSD
+12 VDLLGIPFSD
-22 QQLQAITAPLAPGV
+22 QQLEAITAPLAPGV

-61 VRPEEVLGLTFTK
+61 VKPEEVLGLTFTK

-95 THPLPPGV
+95 STLPRDQHPV
-103 LPGITAHLRGNIN
+103 LAAHLRKNVPN
-116 QAQGVHRSLLTT
+116 W
-128 QSTETDSTAGT
+128 E
-139 RGQKGPMN
+139 P
-147 MQSVTP
+147 
-153 TTEEPGEP
+153 EEPGEP
-161 VVSTYHAFAGALIAE
+161 VVSTYHAFAGTLISE

-205 SHGPIRF
+205 SAGPIRH

-227 DGELADHLIRPD
+227 DGELADHLLSADQIRD
-239 DVRLHDEAVRAEVA
+239 HDEAVRQEVA
-253 AARKQTVEV
+253 AARKQTVDV

-276 QLVEEYQAYKGD
+276 QLVEEYQAYKVE

-302 RLAEECPEVATTERA
+302 RLAEECPEVPAIERG
-317 RFKVVLLDEYQD
+317 RYKVVLLDEYQD

-336 MLTALFAGPSV
+336 MLTALFAGADPST
-347 EQGRGHPV
+347 GRGHPV

-376 DEFPSH
+376 DEFPEH
-382 FPAAD
+382 FRQAD

-402 GSTILAAANQHAA
+402 GSRILAAANEHAT
-415 ELYERHPGVI
+415 ELYEQHPGVI
-425 PLEAPPN
+425 PLEAPEG

-444 TRSKEIEWVA
+444 TRSQEIEWIA
-454 DAIVAAHRGPNRR
+454 DSIVAAHKLPHRK

-485 EALIARRVPVEVVGL
+485 EALIARKVPVEVVGL

-523 ANAAMLRILTGPRY
+523 ANAAMLRILTGPRF

-545 LLANRARRLADAG
+545 LLANRSRMLADGG

-591 PGQETWGYSPDALV
+591 PGPIAWGYSAEALE
-605 RFKELSI
+605 RFVELST
-612 ELRDLRAH
+612 ELRELRAH

-644 TPEHVDAGRRDHL
+644 TPDHVDSGRRDHL

-716 WPVVFVPTLVS
+716 WPVVFVPTLVN

-755 TLPDIQDLSNA
+755 TLPNFHDLSNA
-766 GLKAFADECKEVNSL
+766 GLKAFADECKQVNAL

-795 EILVATGHWWG
+795 DVLIATGHWWG

-811 PRGPSS
+811 PRGPSA
-817 YLEMLK
+817 YLEVLK
-823 QHAGDRV
+823 KHAGERV
-830 IDWAPHPD
+830 VAWASQPE
-838 LDAENP
+838 LSEENP
-844 ELAEQTQAPWPAPYD
+844 ELAEQTQAAWPAPYD
-859 ADSHQRRL
+859 LPAYERRL
-867 DAVALVQQARS
+867 EGAALVQLSRA
-878 EGPSAE
+878 EGPSLD
-884 AEEDLL
+884 AEESLF

-905 RLLSEARD
+905 RLLTEARE
-913 SRSRKAYDVELPTAL
+913 SRSRKAYDVELPRTL

-933 MRLAKDPDGLAADL
+933 MRLAKDPDGLASEL

-970 SYFGQQFLLDPDDLP
+970 SYFGQQFLIDPDDLP

-995 TDLIELMD
+995 TDLTELMD
-1003 AFRDGPYG
+1003 AFRVGPFG
-1011 ERTPYEIE
+1011 ERAPYEIE
-1019 APFALAIGGR
+1019 APFALSIGGR
-1029 VVRGRIDAVYQV
+1029 VVRGRIDAVYQSV
-1041 IRPDG
+1041 RPDG

-1054 WKTSRNETAD
+1054 WKTSRSETAD

-1070 YRVAWAELVGIPV
+1070 YRVAWAELVGLPLH
-1083 EQVDAA
+1083 QVGAA

-1097 VIRHNNLP
+1097 VVRPDNLP
-1105 GRTELITL
+1105 SREALIAL
-1113 LNG
+1113 LNN

>member
-1 MRVTLS
+1 MAAAQLRT
-7 TPADL
+7 TADL

-22 QQLQAITAPLAPGV
+22 QQLAAITAPLAPGV

-61 VRPEEVLGLTFTK
+61 VKPEEVLGLTFTK

-80 DVRIREDLTK
+80 DVRIRDDLTK

-95 THPLPPGV
+95 STLPKDQHPL
-103 LPGITAHLRGNIN
+103 LAAHLRSNIPN
-116 QAQGVHRSLLTT
+116 W
-128 QSTETDSTAGT
+128 E
-139 RGQKGPMN
+139 P
-147 MQSVTP
+147 
-153 TTEEPGEP
+153 EEPGEP
-161 VVSTYHAFAGALIAE
+161 VVSTYHAFAGTLIAE

-185 DVRVLADATRFQ
+185 DSRVLADATRYQ

-205 SHGPIRF
+205 SAGPIRF
-212 ASHHVPTLVNSLLSL
+212 ASHHVPTLVNSLLAL
-227 DGELADHLIRPD
+227 DGELADHLLRADDIRD
-239 DVRLHDEAVRAEVA
+239 HDEAVRLEVA

-262 KKLGE
+262 RKLAE

-276 QLVEEYQAYKGD
+276 QLVEEYQAYKAE

-302 RLAEECPEVATTERA
+302 RLAEECPEVAAVERA
-317 RFKVVLLDEYQD
+317 RYKVVLLDEYQD

-336 MLTALFAGPSV
+336 MLTALFAGGD
-347 EQGRGHPV
+347 GRGHPV

-376 DEFPSH
+376 DEFPVH
-382 FPAAD
+382 FPQAD
-387 GSPARRYVLSVNRRC
+387 GTPAQRYVLSINRRC
-402 GSTILAAANQHAA
+402 GSRILAAANQHAA
-415 ELYERHPGVI
+415 ELYEQHPGVI
-425 PLEAPPN
+425 PLEAPAD

-454 DAIVAAHRGPNRR
+454 DAIVAAHQTRNRR

-485 EALIARRVPVEVVGL
+485 EALIARKVPVEVVGL

-545 LLANRARRLADAG
+545 LLANRARALADAG
-558 DRPAADDLVA
+558 ERPAADDLVA

-591 PGQETWGYSPDALV
+591 PGRSEYAPEALV
-605 RFKELSI
+605 RFKELST
-612 ELRDLRAH
+612 ELRELRAH

-644 TPEHVDAGRRDHL
+644 TPDHVDAGRRDHL

-755 TLPDIQDLSNA
+755 TLPDIHDLSNA
-766 GLKAFADECKEVNSL
+766 GLKSFADECKDMNAL

-795 EILVATGHWWG
+795 ELLVATGHWWG

-817 YLEMLK
+817 YLSTLK
-823 QHAGDRV
+823 KHAGDRV
-830 IDWAPHPD
+830 IEWAEQPE
-838 LDAENP
+838 LTAENP
-844 ELAEQTQAPWPAPYD
+844 ELAEQTQAPWPTAYD
-859 ADSHQRRL
+859 LESYQRRL
-867 DAVALVQQARS
+867 DAAALVELSRT
-878 EGPSAE
+878 EGPSVE
-884 AEEDLL
+884 AEESLL

-905 RLLSEARD
+905 RLLSEARE
-913 SRSRKAYDVELPTAL
+913 SRSRKAYDVTLPAAL

-933 MRLAKDPDGLAADL
+933 MRLAKDPDGLAAEL

-970 SYFGQQFLLDPDDLP
+970 SYFGQQLLLDPDDLP
-985 GAADEGIVDD
+985 GAADEDIVDD
-995 TDLIELMD
+995 TDLTDLMD
-1003 AFRDGPYG
+1003 AFRDGPFG
-1011 ERTPYEIE
+1011 ETTPYEIE
-1019 APFALAIGGR
+1019 APFALALDGR
-1029 VVRGRIDAVYQV
+1029 VIRGRIDAVYQV
-1041 IRPDG
+1041 VRDDG

-1054 WKTSRNETAD
+1054 WKTHRSETAD

-1070 YRVAWAELVGIPV
+1070 YRVAWSELLNIPLS
-1083 EQVDAA
+1083 QITAA

-1097 VIRHNNLP
+1097 IVRPENLP
-1105 GRTELITL
+1105 GKAELTHL

>member
-1 MRVTLS
+1 MPAQLRS
-7 TPADL
+7 TADL

-22 QQLQAITAPLAPGV
+22 QQLAAITAPLAPGV

-61 VRPEEVLGLTFTK
+61 VKPEEVLGLTFTK

-95 THPLPPGV
+95 STLPTDQHPILA
-103 LPGITAHLRGNIN
+103 AHLRSNVPN
-116 QAQGVHRSLLTT
+116 W
-128 QSTETDSTAGT
+128 E
-139 RGQKGPMN
+139 P
-147 MQSVTP
+147 
-153 TTEEPGEP
+153 EEPGEP
-161 VVSTYHAFAGALIAE
+161 VVSTYHAFAGTLIAE

-185 DVRVLADATRFQ
+185 DSRVLADATRFQ

-205 SHGPIRF
+205 SAGPIRF
-212 ASHHVPTLVNSLLSL
+212 ASHHVPTLVNSLLAL
-227 DGELADHLIRPD
+227 DGELADHLLRPD
-239 DVRLHDEAVRAEVA
+239 DIRDHDDAVRQEVA

-262 KKLGE
+262 RKLAE
-267 TALKRGEIL
+267 TSLKRGEIL
-276 QLVEEYQAYKGD
+276 QLVEEYQAYKGE

-302 RLAEECPEVATTERA
+302 RLAEECPEVAAVERA
-317 RFKVVLLDEYQD
+317 RYKVVLLDEYQD

-336 MLTALFAGPSV
+336 MLTALFAAGD
-347 EQGRGHPV
+347 GRGHPV

-376 DEFPSH
+376 DEFPEH
-382 FPAAD
+382 FPQAD
-387 GSPARRYVLSVNRRC
+387 GAPAQRYVLSVNRRC
-402 GSTILAAANQHAA
+402 GSRILAAANQHAA
-415 ELYERHPGVI
+415 ELYEQHPGVI
-425 PLEAPPN
+425 PLEAPAN

-444 TRSKEIEWVA
+444 TRSEEIEWVA
-454 DAIVAAHRGPNRR
+454 DAIVAAHQTRNRR

-485 EALIARRVPVEVVGL
+485 EALIARKVPVEVVGL

-545 LLANRARRLADAG
+545 LLANRARALADAG
-558 DRPAADDLVA
+558 ERPAADDLVA

-591 PGQETWGYSPDALV
+591 PGVAAYAPEALV
-605 RFKELSI
+605 RFKELSV
-612 ELRDLRAH
+612 ELRELRGH

-644 TPEHVDAGRRDHL
+644 TPDHVDAGRRDHL

-755 TLPDIQDLSNA
+755 TLPDIHDLSNA
-766 GLKAFADECKEVNSL
+766 GLKVFADECKDMNAL

-795 EILVATGHWWG
+795 DLLVATGHWWG

-817 YLEMLK
+817 YLETLK
-823 QHAGDRV
+823 KHAGERV
-830 IDWAPHPD
+830 IAWAEQPE
-838 LDAENP
+838 LTAENP
-844 ELAEQTQAPWPAPYD
+844 ELAEQTQAAWPTPYD
-859 ADSHQRRL
+859 MESYQRRL
-867 DAVALVQQARS
+867 DSAALVQLSRT
-878 EGPSAE
+878 EGPSVE
-884 AEEDLL
+884 AEESLL

-905 RLLSEARD
+905 RLLSEARE
-913 SRSRKAYDVELPTAL
+913 SRSRKAYDVTLPAAL

-933 MRLAKDPDGLAADL
+933 MRLAKDPDGLAAEL

-970 SYFGQQFLLDPDDLP
+970 SYFGQQLLLDPDDLP
-985 GAADEGIVDD
+985 GAADEDIVDD
-995 TDLIELMD
+995 TDLTDLMD
-1003 AFRDGPYG
+1003 AFRDGPFG
-1011 ERTPYEIE
+1011 ETTPYEIE
-1019 APFALAIGGR
+1019 APFALSLEGR
-1029 VVRGRIDAVYQV
+1029 VIRGRIDAVYQV
-1041 IRPDG
+1041 VRPDG

-1054 WKTSRNETAD
+1054 WKTTRGETAD

-1070 YRVAWAELVGIPV
+1070 YRVAWSELLNIPLTHIT
-1083 EQVDAA
+1083 AG

-1097 VIRHNNLP
+1097 IVRPDNLP
-1105 GRTELITL
+1105 DKQQLTRI

>member
-1 MRVTLS
+1 M
-7 TPADL
+7 
-12 CDLLGIPFSD
+12 
-22 QQLQAITAPLAPGV
+22 
-36 IVAGAG
+36 
-42 SGKTTAMAARVVW
+42 
-55 LICTGQ
+55 
-61 VRPEEVLGLTFTK
+61 
-74 KAANEL
+74 
-80 DVRIREDLTK
+80 
-90 AGVLG
+90 
-95 THPLPPGV
+95 
-103 LPGITAHLRGNIN
+103 
-116 QAQGVHRSLLTT
+116 
-128 QSTETDSTAGT
+128 
-139 RGQKGPMN
+139 
-147 MQSVTP
+147 
-153 TTEEPGEP
+153 
-161 VVSTYHAFAGALIAE
+161 STYHAFAGTLIAE
-176 HGLRLGLEP
+176 HGLRIGLEP
-185 DVRVLADATRFQ
+185 DSRVLADATRFQ

-205 SHGPIRF
+205 SAGPIRF
-212 ASHHVPTLVNSLLSL
+212 ASHHVPTLVNSLLAL
-227 DGELADHLIRPD
+227 DGELADHLLRPD
-239 DVRLHDEAVRAEVA
+239 DIREHDDAVRQEVA

-262 KKLGE
+262 RKLAE

-276 QLVEEYQAYKGD
+276 QLVEEYQAYKGE

-302 RLAEECPEVATTERA
+302 RLAEECPEVAAIERS
-317 RFKVVLLDEYQD
+317 RYKVVLLDEYQD

-336 MLTALFAGPSV
+336 MLTALFAAGD
-347 EQGRGHPV
+347 GRGHPV

-376 DEFPSH
+376 DEFPTH
-382 FPAAD
+382 FPQAD
-387 GSPARRYVLSVNRRC
+387 GSPAQRYVLSINRRC
-402 GSTILAAANQHAA
+402 GSRILAAANQHAA
-415 ELYERHPGVI
+415 ELYEQHPGVI
-425 PLEAPPN
+425 PLEAPEN

-444 TRSKEIEWVA
+444 TRSQEIEWVA
-454 DAIVAAHRGPNRR
+454 DAIVAAHRTRNRR

-485 EALIARRVPVEVVGL
+485 EALIARKVPVEVVGL

-545 LLANRARRLADAG
+545 LLANRARALADAG
-558 DRPAADDLVA
+558 SHPTDDLVG

-591 PGQETWGYSPDALV
+591 PGLSAYAPEALT
-605 RFKELSI
+605 RINELSL
-612 ELRDLRAH
+612 ELRELRAH
-620 AGEPLLDLVRR
+620 AAEPLLDLVRR

-644 TPEHVDAGRRDHL
+644 TPDHVDAGRRDHL

-755 TLPDIQDLSNA
+755 TLPDIHDLSNA
-766 GLKAFADECKEVNSL
+766 GLKAFADECKDVNAL

-795 EILVATGHWWG
+795 ELLVATGHWWG

-817 YLEMLK
+817 YLSVLK
-823 QHAGDRV
+823 KHAGERV
-830 IDWAPHPD
+830 IAWAEQPE
-838 LDAENP
+838 LTAENP
-844 ELAEQTQAPWPAPYD
+844 ELAEQTQAPWPTPYD
-859 ADSHQRRL
+859 VDSFQRRL
-867 DAVALVQQARS
+867 ESAALVQLSRA
-878 EGPSAE
+878 EGPSVE
-884 AEEDLL
+884 AEESLL

-897 ARWDSEIE
+897 ARWDSELE
-905 RLLSEARD
+905 RLLSEARE
-913 SRSRKAYDVELPTAL
+913 SRSRKAYDVALPAAL
-928 SATQV
+928 SATQL
-933 MRLAKDPDGLAADL
+933 MRLAKDPDGLAAEL

-970 SYFGQQFLLDPDDLP
+970 TYFGQQLLIDPDDLP
-985 GAADEGIVDD
+985 GAADEDIVDD
-995 TDLIELMD
+995 TDLTDLMD
-1003 AFRDGPYG
+1003 AFRDGPFG
-1011 ERTPYEIE
+1011 DTTPYEIE
-1019 APFALAIGGR
+1019 APFALALDGR
-1029 VVRGRIDAVYQV
+1029 VVRGRIDAVYQIV
-1041 IRPDG
+1041 RPDG

-1054 WKTSRNETAD
+1054 WKTTRGETAD

-1070 YRVAWAELVGIPV
+1070 YRVAWSELMNIPLD
-1083 EQVDAA
+1083 QVTAA
-1089 FYYVRTGD
+1089 FYYVRTAD
-1097 VIRHNNLP
+1097 IIRPENLP
-1105 GRTELITL
+1105 DKAELARL

>member
-1 MRVTLS
+1 MRGAQLTS
-7 TPADL
+7 TADL
-12 CDLLGIPFSD
+12 VELLGIPFSD
-22 QQLQAITAPLAPGV
+22 QQLAAITAPLAPGV

-61 VRPEEVLGLTFTK
+61 VKPEEVLGLTFTK

-80 DVRIREDLTK
+80 DVRIRDDLTK

-95 THPLPPGV
+95 STLPKDQNPI
-103 LPGITAHLRGNIN
+103 LAAHLRSNIPN
-116 QAQGVHRSLLTT
+116 W
-128 QSTETDSTAGT
+128 E
-139 RGQKGPMN
+139 P
-147 MQSVTP
+147 
-153 TTEEPGEP
+153 EEPGEP
-161 VVSTYHAFAGALIAE
+161 VVSTYHAFAGTLIAE

-205 SHGPIRF
+205 SAGPIRH
-212 ASHHVPTLVNSLLSL
+212 ASHHVPTLVNSLLAL
-227 DGELADHLIRPD
+227 DGELADHLLRSD
-239 DVRLHDEAVRAEVA
+239 DVRDHDEAVRAEVA

-262 KKLGE
+262 RKLAE

-276 QLVEEYQAYKGD
+276 QLVEEYQAYKSE

-302 RLAEECPEVATTERA
+302 RLAEECPEVAVVERS
-317 RFKVVLLDEYQD
+317 RYKVVLLDEYQD

-336 MLTALFAGPSV
+336 MLTALFAGPD
-347 EQGRGHPV
+347 GRGHPV

-376 DEFPSH
+376 DEFPEH
-382 FPAAD
+382 FRQAD
-387 GSPARRYVLSVNRRC
+387 GTPAQRYVLSVNRRC
-402 GSTILAAANQHAA
+402 GSRILAAANQHAA
-415 ELYERHPGVI
+415 ELYEQHPGVI
-425 PLEAPPN
+425 PLEAPDN

-444 TRSKEIEWVA
+444 TRSQEIEWVA
-454 DAIVAAHRGPNRR
+454 DAIVAAHRTPNRR

-485 EALIARRVPVEVVGL
+485 EALIARKVPVEVVGL

-545 LLANRARRLADAG
+545 LLANRSRALADAG
-558 DRPAADDLVA
+558 ARPAADDLVA

-591 PGQETWGYSPDALV
+591 PGPPDTWGYSPEALV
-605 RFKELSI
+605 RFKELSV
-612 ELRDLRAH
+612 ELRELRAH

-644 TPEHVDAGRRDHL
+644 TPDHVDSGRRDHL

-716 WPVVFVPTLVS
+716 WPIVFVPTLVN

-755 TLPDIQDLSNA
+755 TLPDFHDLSNA
-766 GLKAFADECKEVNSL
+766 GLKAFADECKDVNAL

-817 YLEMLK
+817 YLSMLK
-823 QHAGDRV
+823 KHAGERV
-830 IDWAPHPD
+830 VEWAEQPE
-838 LDAENP
+838 LSAENP

-859 ADSHQRRL
+859 VASYQRRL
-867 DAVALVQQARS
+867 DSVALVQQARA
-878 EGPSAE
+878 EGPSLE
-884 AEEDLL
+884 AEESLL

-897 ARWDSEIE
+897 ARWDSELE
-905 RLLSEARD
+905 RLLSEARE
-913 SRSRKAYDVELPTAL
+913 SRSRKAYDVALPAAL

-933 MRLAKDPDGLAADL
+933 MRLAKDPDGLASEL

-970 SYFGQQFLLDPDDLP
+970 SYFGQQLLLDPDDLP
-985 GAADEGIVDD
+985 GAADEDIVDD
-995 TDLIELMD
+995 TDLTELMD
-1003 AFRDGPYG
+1003 AFRTGPYG
-1011 ERTPYEIE
+1011 ETSPYEIE
-1019 APFALAIGGR
+1019 APFALAIAGR

-1041 IRPDG
+1041 VRPDG
-1046 SRGYDVID
+1046 SRGYEVID
-1054 WKTSRNETAD
+1054 WKTSRSESAD

-1070 YRVAWAELVGIPV
+1070 YRVAWAELQGIPTT
-1083 EQVDAA
+1083 QVTAA

-1097 VIRHNNLP
+1097 IIRPNPLP
-1105 GRTELITL
+1105 EKQELITL

>member
-1 MRVTLS
+1 MPAAKLS
-7 TPADL
+7 STADL

-22 QQLQAITAPLAPGV
+22 QQLAAITAPLAPGV

-61 VRPEEVLGLTFTK
+61 VKPEEVLGLTFTK

-80 DVRIREDLTK
+80 DVRIRDDLTK

-95 THPLPPGV
+95 STLPPEQHPI
-103 LPGITAHLRGNIN
+103 LAAHLRSNIPN
-116 QAQGVHRSLLTT
+116 WQ
-128 QSTETDSTAGT
+128 
-139 RGQKGPMN
+139 P
-147 MQSVTP
+147 
-153 TTEEPGEP
+153 EEPGEP
-161 VVSTYHAFAGALIAE
+161 VVSTYHAFAGTLIQE

-185 DVRVLADATRFQ
+185 DSRVLADATRFQ

-205 SHGPIRF
+205 SAGPIRF

-227 DGELADHLIRPD
+227 DGELADHLLRADQVREHD
-239 DVRLHDEAVRAEVA
+239 DAVRREVA

-262 KKLGE
+262 RKLAE

-276 QLVEEYQAYKGD
+276 QLVEEYQAYKGE

-302 RLAEECPEVATTERA
+302 RLAEEAPEVAAVERA
-317 RFKVVLLDEYQD
+317 RYKVVLLDEYQD

-336 MLTALFAGPSV
+336 MLTALFAAGDS
-347 EQGRGHPV
+347 RGHAV

-376 DEFPSH
+376 DEFPEH
-382 FPAAD
+382 FPQAD
-387 GSPARRYVLSVNRRC
+387 GTPAQRYVLSVNRRS
-402 GSTILAAANQHAA
+402 GSRILAAANQHAK
-415 ELYERHPGVI
+415 ELYEQHPGVI
-425 PLEAPPN
+425 PLEAPEN

-444 TRSKEIEWVA
+444 TRSQEIEWVA
-454 DAIVAAHRGPNRR
+454 DSIVAAHSTRGRR

-485 EALIARRVPVEVVGL
+485 EALIARKVPVEVVGL

-545 LLANRARRLADAG
+545 LLANRARALADTG
-558 DRPAADDLVA
+558 QHPAADDLVA

-591 PGQETWGYSPDALV
+591 PGHLAYSPEALK
-605 RFKELSI
+605 RFAELSS
-612 ELRDLRAH
+612 ELRELRGH

-631 VISTIGLDVELTA
+631 MISTIGLDVELTS
-644 TPEHVDAGRRDHL
+644 TPDLVDAGRRDHL

-716 WPVVFVPTLVS
+716 WPIVFVPTLVS

-755 TLPDIQDLSNA
+755 TLPDIHDLSNA
-766 GLKAFADECKEVNSL
+766 GLKVFADECKDLNAL

-817 YLEMLK
+817 YLETLK
-823 QHAGDRV
+823 KHAGERV
-830 IDWAPHPD
+830 VAWADQPE
-838 LDAENP
+838 LTEENP
-844 ELAEQTQAPWPAPYD
+844 ELAEQTQAPWPTPYD
-859 ADSHQRRL
+859 VTSYRRRL
-867 DAVALVQQARS
+867 EAAALVTQARA

-884 AEEDLL
+884 AEESLL

-897 ARWDSEIE
+897 ARWDSELE
-905 RLLSEARD
+905 RLLSEARE
-913 SRSRKAYDVELPTAL
+913 SRSRQAYDVTLPASL

-933 MRLAKDPDGLAADL
+933 MRLAKDPDGLASEL

-970 SYFGQQFLLDPDDLP
+970 SYFGQQLLIDPDDLP
-985 GAADEGIVDD
+985 GAADADIVDD
-995 TDLIELMD
+995 RDLTALMD
-1003 AFRDGPYG
+1003 AFRDGPFG
-1011 ERTPYEIE
+1011 ETTPYEIE
-1019 APFALAIGGR
+1019 APFALALDGR
-1029 VVRGRIDAVYQV
+1029 VIRGRIDAVYQV
-1041 IRPDG
+1041 VREDG
-1046 SRGYDVID
+1046 SRGYEVID

-1070 YRVAWAELVGIPV
+1070 YRVAWSELMNLPLTAVT
-1083 EQVDAA
+1083 AA

-1097 VIRHNNLP
+1097 IIRPQNLP
-1105 GRTELITL
+1105 TKPELIDL

>member
-1 MRVTLS
+1 MRVTLR

-22 QQLQAITAPLAPGV
+22 QQLEAITAPLAPAV

-95 THPLPPGV
+95 TPVRPDV
-103 LPGITAHLRGNIN
+103 LPGIAAHLRP
-116 QAQGVHRSLLTT
+116 V
-128 QSTETDSTAGT
+128 EE
-139 RGQKGPMN
+139 
-147 MQSVTP
+147 
-153 TTEEPGEP
+153 EEPGEP
-161 VVSTYHAFAGALIAE
+161 VVSTYHAFAGMLIAE

-185 DVRVLADATRFQ
+185 DMRVLADATRFQ

-205 SHGPIRF
+205 SEGPIRF
-212 ASHHVPTLVNSLLSL
+212 ASHHVPTLVNSLLAL
-227 DGELADHLIRPD
+227 DGELADHLVKAA

-253 AARKQTVEV
+253 VAAKQTVEV
-262 KKLGE
+262 KKLAE
-267 TALKRGEIL
+267 TALRRSEIL
-276 QLVEEYQAYKGD
+276 QLVEEYQAYKAE

-302 RLAEECPEVATTERA
+302 RLAEECPEVPVIERR

-336 MLTALFAGPSV
+336 MLTALFSGPD
-347 EQGRGHPV
+347 GRGHPV

-376 DEFPSH
+376 DEFPTH

-387 GSPARRYVLSVNRRC
+387 GSPAKRYVLSVNRRS
-402 GSTILAAANQHAA
+402 GSKILAAANQHAT

-425 PLEAPPN
+425 PLEAPPS

-444 TRSKEIEWVA
+444 TRSAEIDWVA
-454 DAIVAAHRGPNRR
+454 ESIVAAHNTRGRR
-467 WKDIGILMR
+467 WKDIGVLMR
-476 TNVDLSAVH
+476 TNSDLSAVH
-485 EALIARRVPVEVVGL
+485 EALIARKVPVEVVGL

-514 TLQAVNDLT
+514 TLQVVNDLT

-591 PGQETWGYSPDALV
+591 PGPDGWGYSPEALV
-605 RFKELSI
+605 RFKEVSV
-612 ELRDLRAH
+612 ELRELRNH
-620 AGEPLLDLVRR
+620 ASEPLLDLVRR
-631 VISTIGLDVELTA
+631 VIATIGLDVELTA
-644 TPEHVDAGRRDHL
+644 TPAHVDAGRRDHL

-716 WPVVFVPTLVS
+716 WPIVFVPTLVA

-755 TLPDIQDLSNA
+755 TLPDIQHLSNA
-766 GLKAFADECKEVNSL
+766 GLKAFADECKEVNAL

-811 PRGPSS
+811 PRGPST
-817 YLEMLK
+817 YLELLRK
-823 QHAGDRV
+823 HAGDRV
-830 IDWAPHPD
+830 VSWAPQPEA
-838 LDAENP
+838 DAENP
-844 ELAEQTQAPWPAPYD
+844 ELAEQMQAPWPVPYD
-859 ADSHQRRL
+859 DDAHARRL
-867 DAVALVQQARS
+867 EAVELVRRSQATGPDADV
-878 EGPSAE
+878 E
-884 AEEDLL
+884 ADLL

-905 RLLSEARD
+905 RLLSEARE
-913 SRSRKAYDVELPTAL
+913 SRSRKAYDVELPAAL

-933 MRLAKDPDGLAADL
+933 MRLANDPDGLAAEL

-970 SYFGQQFLLDPDDLP
+970 SYFGQQLLLDPDDLP
-985 GAADEGIVDD
+985 GAADEDIVDD
-995 TDLIELMD
+995 TDLTELMD

-1011 ERTPYEIE
+1011 ELVPHEIE

-1029 VVRGRIDAVYQV
+1029 VVRGRIDAVYRV
-1041 IRPDG
+1041 TRPDG
-1046 SRGYDVID
+1046 ARGYDVID
-1054 WKTSRNETAD
+1054 WKTNRRETAD

-1070 YRVAWAELVGIPV
+1070 YRIAWAELMGIPP
-1083 EQVDAA
+1083 EQVGAA

-1097 VIRHNNLP
+1097 VVRQDDLP
-1105 GRTELITL
+1105 SREELVRL

>member
-1 MRVTLS
+1 MSAVKLRTTS
-7 TPADL
+7 EL
-12 CDLLGIPFSD
+12 CELLGVPFSE
-22 QQLQAITAPLAPGV
+22 QQLAAITAPLAPGV

-61 VRPEEVLGLTFTK
+61 VQPEEVLGLTFTK

-95 THPLPPGV
+95 STLPPDQHPI
-103 LPGITAHLRGNIN
+103 LAAHLRSNVPN
-116 QAQGVHRSLLTT
+116 W
-128 QSTETDSTAGT
+128 E
-139 RGQKGPMN
+139 P
-147 MQSVTP
+147 
-153 TTEEPGEP
+153 EEPGEP
-161 VVSTYHAFAGALIAE
+161 VVSTYHAFAGTLITE

-185 DVRVLADATRFQ
+185 DARVLADATRFQ

-205 SHGPIRF
+205 SSGPIRF

-227 DGELADHLIRPD
+227 DGELADHLLKAD
-239 DVRLHDEAVRAEVA
+239 AVRDHDDAVRSEVA

-262 KKLGE
+262 RKLAE

-276 QLVEEYQAYKGD
+276 QLVEEYQAYKAE

-302 RLAEECPEVATTERA
+302 RLAEECPEVAVAERA
-317 RFKVVLLDEYQD
+317 RYKVVLLDEYQD

-336 MLTALFAGPSV
+336 MLTALFAGPD
-347 EQGRGHPV
+347 GRGHPV

-376 DEFPSH
+376 DEFPEH
-382 FPAAD
+382 FPNAD

-402 GSTILAAANQHAA
+402 GSRILAAANQHAA
-415 ELYERHPGVI
+415 ELYEQHPGVI
-425 PLEAPPN
+425 PLEAPAD

-444 TRSKEIEWVA
+444 TRSQEIEWVA
-454 DAIVAAHRGPNRR
+454 DAIVAAHQNRGRR

-485 EALIARRVPVEVVGL
+485 EALISRKVPVEVVGL

-545 LLANRARRLADAG
+545 LLANRSRALADTGA
-558 DRPAADDLVA
+558 RPAVDDLVA

-591 PGQETWGYSPDALV
+591 PGSEAWGYAPEALS
-605 RFKELSI
+605 RFKEIST
-612 ELRDLRAH
+612 ELRELRAH

-631 VISTIGLDVELTA
+631 VIATIGLDIELTA
-644 TPEHVDAGRRDHL
+644 TPDHIDSGRRDHL

-716 WPVVFVPTLVS
+716 WPIVFVPTLVQ

-755 TLPDIQDLSNA
+755 TLPDFHDLSNA

-795 EILVATGHWWG
+795 ELLVATGHWWG

-817 YLEMLK
+817 YLETLK
-823 QHAGDRV
+823 KHAGERV
-830 IDWAPHPD
+830 IAWADQPE
-838 LDAENP
+838 LSEENP
-844 ELAEQTQAPWPAPYD
+844 ELAEQTTAAWPAAYD
-859 ADSHQRRL
+859 ADAYRRRL
-867 DAVALVQQARS
+867 DAAELVQRARA
-878 EGPSAE
+878 EGPSAA
-884 AEEDLL
+884 AEESLL
-890 LDEQATV
+890 LDEQALV
-897 ARWDSEIE
+897 ARWDSELE
-905 RLLSEARD
+905 RLLSEARE
-913 SRSRKAYDVELPTAL
+913 SRSRKAYDVTLPAAL

-933 MRLAKDPDGLAADL
+933 MRLAKDPDGLASEL

-970 SYFGQQFLLDPDDLP
+970 SYFGQQLLIDPDDLP
-985 GAADEGIVDD
+985 GAADEDIVDD
-995 TDLIELMD
+995 TDLTELME
-1003 AFRDGPYG
+1003 AFRTGPYG
-1011 ERTPYEIE
+1011 ETTPYEIE
-1019 APFALAIGGR
+1019 APFALSLDTRTI
-1029 VVRGRIDAVYQV
+1029 RGRIDAVYQV
-1041 IRPDG
+1041 VRPDG
-1046 SRGYDVID
+1046 SRGYDVVD
-1054 WKTSRNETAD
+1054 WKTSRSESAD

-1070 YRVAWAELVGIPV
+1070 YRLAWSELMNIPLTQVG
-1083 EQVDAA
+1083 AA
-1089 FYYVRTGD
+1089 FYYVRTAEI
-1097 VIRHNNLP
+1097 VRPEHLP
-1105 GRTELITL
+1105 AKRQLIEL

>member
-1 MRVTLS
+1 MARARLTS
-7 TPADL
+7 TAEL

-22 QQLQAITAPLAPGV
+22 QQLAAITAPLEPGV

-61 VRPEEVLGLTFTK
+61 VKPEEVLGLTFTK

-95 THPLPPGV
+95 STLPTDQHPILA
-103 LPGITAHLRGNIN
+103 AHLRSNIPN
-116 QAQGVHRSLLTT
+116 W
-128 QSTETDSTAGT
+128 E
-139 RGQKGPMN
+139 P
-147 MQSVTP
+147 
-153 TTEEPGEP
+153 EEPGEP
-161 VVSTYHAFAGALIAE
+161 VVSTYHAFAGTLIAE

-185 DVRVLADATRFQ
+185 DARVLADATRYQ

-205 SHGPIRF
+205 SAGPIRY
-212 ASHHVPTLVNSLLSL
+212 ASHHVPTLVNSLLAL
-227 DGELADHLIRPD
+227 DGELADHLLRAD
-239 DVRLHDEAVRAEVA
+239 DVRDHDDAVRREVA

-262 KKLGE
+262 RKLAE

-276 QLVEEYQAYKGD
+276 QLVEEYQAYKAE

-302 RLAEECPEVATTERA
+302 RLAEECPEVAAVERG
-317 RFKVVLLDEYQD
+317 RYKVVLLDEYQD

-336 MLTALFAGPSV
+336 MLTALFAAGD
-347 EQGRGHPV
+347 GRGHPV

-376 DEFPSH
+376 DEFPEH
-382 FPAAD
+382 FPRAD

-402 GSTILAAANQHAA
+402 GSRILAAANQHAA
-415 ELYERHPGVI
+415 ELYEQHPGVI
-425 PLEAPPN
+425 PLEAPSD

-444 TRSKEIEWVA
+444 TRSQEIEWVA
-454 DAIVAAHRGPNRR
+454 DAIVAAHRIRNRR

-485 EALIARRVPVEVVGL
+485 EALIARKVPVEVVGL

-545 LLANRARRLADAG
+545 LLANRARMLADAG
-558 DRPAADDLVA
+558 DRPTADDLVA

-591 PGQETWGYSPDALV
+591 PGPLEYSPEALV
-605 RFKELSI
+605 RFKELST
-612 ELRDLRAH
+612 ELRELRSH
-620 AGEPLLDLVRR
+620 ASEPLLDLVRR

-644 TPEHVDAGRRDHL
+644 TPDHIDAGRRDHL

-704 KLLTTHRSKGLE
+704 KLLTSHRAKGLE
-716 WPVVFVPTLVS
+716 WPIVFVPTLVQ

-755 TLPDIQDLSNA
+755 TLPDIGELTNA
-766 GLKAFADECKEVNSL
+766 GLKAFAEECKHVNAL

-795 EILVATGHWWG
+795 ELLVATGHWWG

-811 PRGPSS
+811 PRGPSA
-817 YLEMLK
+817 YLETLK
-823 QHAGDRV
+823 KYAGERV
-830 IDWAPHPD
+830 IAWADQPD
-838 LDAENP
+838 LTDENP
-844 ELAEQTQAPWPAPYD
+844 ELAEQTQAQWPTPYD
-859 ADSHQRRL
+859 PEAYQRRL
-867 DAVALVQQARS
+867 EAVALVQRARA

-884 AEEDLL
+884 AEESLL

-905 RLLSEARD
+905 RLLSEARE
-913 SRSRKAYDVELPTAL
+913 SRSRKAYEVALPAAL

-933 MRLAKDPDGLAADL
+933 MRLAKDPDGLAAEL

-970 SYFGQQFLLDPDDLP
+970 SYFGQQLLLDPDDLP

-995 TDLIELMD
+995 RDLTELMD
-1003 AFRDGPYG
+1003 AFRDGPFG
-1011 ERTPYEIE
+1011 DTTPYEIE
-1019 APFALAIGGR
+1019 APFALALDGR
-1029 VVRGRIDAVYQV
+1029 VIRGRIDAVYQV
-1041 IRPDG
+1041 VRPDG

-1054 WKTSRNETAD
+1054 WKTTRGETAD

-1070 YRVAWAELVGIPV
+1070 YRIAWAELMNIPLTHV
-1083 EQVDAA
+1083 TAA

-1097 VIRHNNLP
+1097 IVRPENLP
-1105 GRTELITL
+1105 AKPQLSAL

>member
-1 MRVTLS
+1 MTAAKLQ
-7 TPADL
+7 TTAEL

-22 QQLQAITAPLAPGV
+22 QQLAAITAPLAPGV

-61 VRPEEVLGLTFTK
+61 VKPEEVLGLTFTK

-95 THPLPPGV
+95 STLPPDQHPI
-103 LPGITAHLRGNIN
+103 LAAHLRSNVPN
-116 QAQGVHRSLLTT
+116 W
-128 QSTETDSTAGT
+128 E
-139 RGQKGPMN
+139 P
-147 MQSVTP
+147 
-153 TTEEPGEP
+153 EEPGEP
-161 VVSTYHAFAGALIAE
+161 VVSTYHAFAGTLIAE

-185 DVRVLADATRFQ
+185 DARVLADATRFQ

-205 SHGPIRF
+205 SAGPIRF

-227 DGELADHLIRPD
+227 DGELADHLLRAD
-239 DVRLHDEAVRAEVA
+239 AVREHDEAVRQEAA

-262 KKLGE
+262 KKLAE
-267 TALKRGEIL
+267 TALKRSEIL
-276 QLVEEYQAYKGD
+276 QLVEEYQAYKGE

-302 RLAEECPEVATTERA
+302 RLAEECPEVPVAERA
-317 RFKVVLLDEYQD
+317 RYKVVLLDEYQD

-336 MLTALFAGPSV
+336 MLTALFAGPA
-347 EQGRGHPV
+347 GRGHPV

-376 DEFPSH
+376 DEFPEH
-382 FPAAD
+382 FPNRD
-387 GSPARRYVLSVNRRC
+387 GSPAHRYVLSVNRRC
-402 GSTILAAANQHAA
+402 GSRILAAANQHAA
-415 ELYERHPGVI
+415 ELYEAHPGVI
-425 PLEAPPN
+425 PLEAPDN

-444 TRSKEIEWVA
+444 TRSQEIEWVA
-454 DAIVAAHRGPNRR
+454 DAIVAAHRTPNRR

-485 EALIARRVPVEVVGL
+485 EALISRKVPVEVVGL

-545 LLANRARRLADAG
+545 LLANRSRSLADTGA
-558 DRPAADDLVA
+558 RPAADDLVA

-591 PGQETWGYSPDALV
+591 PGSEAWGYSAEALV
-605 RFKELSI
+605 RFKELST
-612 ELRDLRAH
+612 ELRELRAH

-631 VISTIGLDVELTA
+631 VIATIGLDVELTA
-644 TPEHVDAGRRDHL
+644 TPDHLDSGRRDHL

-716 WPVVFVPTLVS
+716 WPIVFVPTLVQ

-755 TLPDIQDLSNA
+755 TLPDFHDLSNA
-766 GLKAFADECKEVNSL
+766 GLKAFADECKDVNAL

-817 YLEMLK
+817 YLETLK
-823 QHAGDRV
+823 KHAGERV
-830 IDWAPHPD
+830 VAWADQPD
-838 LDAENP
+838 LEAENP
-844 ELAEQTQAPWPAPYD
+844 ELAEATTAPWPAAFD
-859 ADSHQRRL
+859 ADAYRL
-867 DAVALVQQARS
+867 RLEAAGLVQQARA

-884 AEEDLL
+884 AEESLL
-890 LDEQATV
+890 LDEQALV
-897 ARWDSEIE
+897 ARWDSELE
-905 RLLSEARD
+905 RLLSEARE
-913 SRSRKAYDVELPTAL
+913 SRSRKAYDVTLPSAL

-933 MRLAKDPDGLAADL
+933 MRLAKDPDGLASEL

-970 SYFGQQFLLDPDDLP
+970 SYFGQQLLIDPDDLP
-985 GAADEGIVDD
+985 GAADEDIVDD
-995 TDLIELMD
+995 TDLTDLME
-1003 AFRDGPYG
+1003 AFRTGPYG
-1011 ERTPYEIE
+1011 ETSPYEIE
-1019 APFALAIGGR
+1019 APFALALGGR
-1029 VVRGRIDAVYQV
+1029 TIRGRIDAVYQV
-1041 IRPDG
+1041 VRPDG
-1046 SRGYDVID
+1046 SRGYDVVD
-1054 WKTSRNETAD
+1054 WKTSRSESAD

-1070 YRVAWAELVGIPV
+1070 YRVAWAELMNIPLDSVG
-1083 EQVDAA
+1083 AA
-1089 FYYVRTGD
+1089 FYYVRTAD
-1097 VIRHNNLP
+1097 IIRPETLP
-1105 GRTELITL
+1105 DKQKLIDL

>member
-1 MRVTLS
+1 M
-7 TPADL
+7 PARELRTTAEL
-12 CDLLGIPFSD
+12 CELLGIPFSD
-22 QQLQAITAPLAPGV
+22 QQLAAITAPLAPGV

-61 VRPEEVLGLTFTK
+61 VKPEEVLGLTFTK

-80 DVRIREDLTK
+80 DVRIRDDLTK

-95 THPLPPGV
+95 STLPKDQPPI
-103 LPGITAHLRGNIN
+103 LAAHLRSNIPN
-116 QAQGVHRSLLTT
+116 W
-128 QSTETDSTAGT
+128 E
-139 RGQKGPMN
+139 P
-147 MQSVTP
+147 
-153 TTEEPGEP
+153 EEPGEP
-161 VVSTYHAFAGALIAE
+161 VVSTYHAFAGTLIAE

-185 DVRVLADATRFQ
+185 DSRVLADATRFQ

-205 SHGPIRF
+205 SAGPIRF
-212 ASHHVPTLVNSLLSL
+212 ASHHVPTLVNSLLAL
-227 DGELADHLIRPD
+227 DGELADHLLRTGDIRDHD
-239 DVRLHDEAVRAEVA
+239 DAVRQEVA

-262 KKLGE
+262 RKLAE
-267 TALKRGEIL
+267 TALKRSEIL
-276 QLVEEYQAYKGD
+276 QLVEEYQAYKGE

-302 RLAEECPEVATTERA
+302 RLAEECPEVAAVERA
-317 RFKVVLLDEYQD
+317 RYKVVLLDEYQD

-336 MLTALFAGPSV
+336 MLTALFAAGD
-347 EQGRGHPV
+347 GRGHPV

-376 DEFPSH
+376 DDFPAH
-382 FPAAD
+382 FPQAD
-387 GSPARRYVLSVNRRC
+387 GSPAERYVLSVNRRC
-402 GSTILAAANQHAA
+402 GSRILAAANQHAA
-415 ELYERHPGVI
+415 ELYEQHPGVI
-425 PLEAPPN
+425 PLEAPPD

-444 TRSKEIEWVA
+444 TRSQEIEWVA
-454 DAIVAAHRGPNRR
+454 DAIVSAHRTRNRR

-485 EALIARRVPVEVVGL
+485 EALIARKVPVEVVGL

-545 LLANRARRLADAG
+545 LLANRARMLADAG
-558 DRPAADDLVA
+558 SHQADDLVS

-581 VISLAEAVDD
+581 VTSLAEAVDD
-591 PGQETWGYSPDALV
+591 PGRLEYAPEALV
-605 RFKELSI
+605 RFKELSS
-612 ELRDLRAH
+612 ELRELRAH

-644 TPEHVDAGRRDHL
+644 TPDHIDAGRRDHL

-755 TLPDIQDLSNA
+755 TLPEIHDLTNA
-766 GLKAFADECKEVNSL
+766 GLKAFADECKEVNAL

-795 EILVATGHWWG
+795 DLLVATGHWWG

-811 PRGPSS
+811 PRGPST
-817 YLEMLK
+817 YLETLK
-823 QHAGDRV
+823 KHAGERV
-830 IDWAPHPD
+830 IAWAEQPE
-838 LDAENP
+838 LTEENP

-859 ADSHQRRL
+859 RDSFQRRL
-867 DAVALVQQARS
+867 DAAALVQQARI
-878 EGPSAE
+878 EGPSVE
-884 AEEDLL
+884 AEESLL

-905 RLLSEARD
+905 RLLSEAKE
-913 SRSRKAYDVELPTAL
+913 SRSRKAYDVTLPAAL
-928 SATQV
+928 SATQL
-933 MRLAKDPDGLAADL
+933 MRLAKDPDGLAAEL

-970 SYFGQQFLLDPDDLP
+970 SYFGQQLLLDPDDLP
-985 GAADEGIVDD
+985 GAADEDIVDD
-995 TDLIELMD
+995 TDLTDLMD
-1003 AFRDGPYG
+1003 AFRDGPFG
-1011 ERTPYEIE
+1011 DTTPYEIE
-1019 APFALAIGGR
+1019 APFALALDGR
-1029 VVRGRIDAVYQV
+1029 VVRGRIDAVYQYV
-1041 IRPDG
+1041 REDG

-1054 WKTSRNETAD
+1054 WKTTRGETAD

-1070 YRVAWAELVGIPV
+1070 YRVAWSELMNIPLD
-1083 EQVDAA
+1083 QVTAA
-1089 FYYVRTGD
+1089 FYYVRTAD
-1097 VIRHNNLP
+1097 IIRHENLP
-1105 GRTELITL
+1105 DKQELTNL

>member
-1 MRVTLS
+1 MAVELRT
-7 TPADL
+7 TADL

-22 QQLQAITAPLAPGV
+22 QQLAAITAPLAPGV

-61 VRPEEVLGLTFTK
+61 VKPEEVLGLTFTK

-80 DVRIREDLTK
+80 DVRIRDDLTK

-95 THPLPPGV
+95 STLPKDQHPILA
-103 LPGITAHLRGNIN
+103 AHLRSNIPN
-116 QAQGVHRSLLTT
+116 W
-128 QSTETDSTAGT
+128 E
-139 RGQKGPMN
+139 P
-147 MQSVTP
+147 
-153 TTEEPGEP
+153 EEPGEP
-161 VVSTYHAFAGALIAE
+161 VVSTYHAFAGTLIAE

-185 DVRVLADATRFQ
+185 DSRVLADATRFQ

-205 SHGPIRF
+205 SAGPIRF
-212 ASHHVPTLVNSLLSL
+212 ASHHVPTLVNSLLAL
-227 DGELADHLIRPD
+227 DGELADHLLRPD
-239 DVRLHDEAVRAEVA
+239 DIREHDDAVRQEVA

-262 KKLGE
+262 RKLAE

-276 QLVEEYQAYKGD
+276 QLVEEYQAYKGE

-302 RLAEECPEVATTERA
+302 RLAEECPEVAAVERG
-317 RFKVVLLDEYQD
+317 RYKVVLLDEYQD

-336 MLTALFAGPSV
+336 MLTALFAAGD
-347 EQGRGHPV
+347 GRGHPV

-376 DEFPSH
+376 DEFPTH
-382 FPAAD
+382 FPQAD
-387 GSPARRYVLSVNRRC
+387 GSPAQRYVLSVNRRC
-402 GSTILAAANQHAA
+402 GSRILAAANQHAA
-415 ELYERHPGVI
+415 ELYEQHPGVI
-425 PLEAPPN
+425 PLEAPAD
-432 APEGAITVGLFE
+432 APEGAITVGFFE
-444 TRSKEIEWVA
+444 TRSQEIEWVA
-454 DAIVAAHRGPNRR
+454 DAIVAAHRTRNRR

-485 EALIARRVPVEVVGL
+485 EALIARKVPVEVVGL

-545 LLANRARRLADAG
+545 LLANRARMLADAG
-558 DRPAADDLVA
+558 SHQATDLVS

-581 VISLAEAVDD
+581 VSSLAEAVDD
-591 PGQETWGYSPDALV
+591 PGPLEYAPEALV
-605 RFKELSI
+605 RFKELST
-612 ELRDLRAH
+612 ELRELRAH

-644 TPEHVDAGRRDHL
+644 TPDHVDAGRRDHL

-755 TLPDIQDLSNA
+755 TLPDIHDLTNA
-766 GLKAFADECKEVNSL
+766 GLKAFADECKDMNAL

-795 EILVATGHWWG
+795 ELLVATGHWWG

-817 YLEMLK
+817 YLETLK
-823 QHAGDRV
+823 KHAGERV
-830 IDWAPHPD
+830 IAWAEQPELTD
-838 LDAENP
+838 ENP
-844 ELAEQTQAPWPAPYD
+844 ELAEQTEAPWPTPYD
-859 ADSHQRRL
+859 RDSFQRRL
-867 DAVALVQQARS
+867 EAVALVEQARL
-878 EGPSAE
+878 EGPSIE
-884 AEEDLL
+884 AEESLL

-905 RLLSEARD
+905 RLLSEARE
-913 SRSRKAYDVELPTAL
+913 SRSRKAYDVALPSAL
-928 SATQV
+928 SATQL
-933 MRLAKDPDGLAADL
+933 MRLAKDPDGLAAEL

-970 SYFGQQFLLDPDDLP
+970 SYFGQQLLLDPDDLP
-985 GAADEGIVDD
+985 GAADEDIVDD
-995 TDLIELMD
+995 TDLTTLMD
-1003 AFRDGPYG
+1003 AFRDGPFG
-1011 ERTPYEIE
+1011 DTTPYEIE
-1019 APFALAIGGR
+1019 APFALALDGR
-1029 VVRGRIDAVYQV
+1029 VIRGRIDAVYQV
-1041 IRPDG
+1041 VRPDG

-1054 WKTSRNETAD
+1054 WKTTRGETAD

-1070 YRVAWAELVGIPV
+1070 YRVAWSELMNIPLP
-1083 EQVDAA
+1083 QITAA

-1097 VIRHNNLP
+1097 IIRPDNLP
-1105 GRTELITL
+1105 DKQQLTEL

>member
-1 MRVTLS
+1 MTGVQLGS
-7 TPADL
+7 TAEL

-22 QQLQAITAPLAPGV
+22 QQLAAITAPLAPGV

-61 VRPEEVLGLTFTK
+61 VKPEEVLGLTFTK

-95 THPLPPGV
+95 STLPKEQHPILA
-103 LPGITAHLRGNIN
+103 AHLRSNIPN
-116 QAQGVHRSLLTT
+116 W
-128 QSTETDSTAGT
+128 E
-139 RGQKGPMN
+139 P
-147 MQSVTP
+147 
-153 TTEEPGEP
+153 EEPGEP
-161 VVSTYHAFAGALIAE
+161 VVSTYHAFAGTLIAE

-185 DVRVLADATRFQ
+185 DSRVLADATRFQ

-205 SHGPIRF
+205 SAGPIRF
-212 ASHHVPTLVNSLLSL
+212 ASHHVPTLVNSLLAL
-227 DGELADHLIRPD
+227 DGELADHLLRPD
-239 DVRLHDEAVRAEVA
+239 DIRDHDDGVRQEVA

-262 KKLGE
+262 RKLAE

-276 QLVEEYQAYKGD
+276 QLVEEYQAYKGE

-302 RLAEECPEVATTERA
+302 RLAEECPEVAAVERG
-317 RFKVVLLDEYQD
+317 RYKVVLLDEYQD

-336 MLTALFAGPSV
+336 MLTALFAAGD
-347 EQGRGHPV
+347 GRGHPV

-382 FPAAD
+382 FPQAD
-387 GSPARRYVLSVNRRC
+387 GSPASRYVLSVNRRC
-402 GSTILAAANQHAA
+402 GSRILAAANQHAA
-415 ELYERHPGVI
+415 ELYEQHPGVI
-425 PLEAPPN
+425 PLEAPAD

-444 TRSKEIEWVA
+444 TRSQEVEWVA
-454 DAIVAAHRGPNRR
+454 DAIVAAHRTRNRR

-485 EALIARRVPVEVVGL
+485 EALIARKVPVEVVGL

-545 LLANRARRLADAG
+545 LLANRARMLADAG
-558 DRPAADDLVA
+558 SHQADDLVS

-581 VISLAEAVDD
+581 VSSLAEAVDD
-591 PGQETWGYSPDALV
+591 PGPLEYAPEALV
-605 RFKELSI
+605 RFKELSV
-612 ELRDLRAH
+612 ELRELRAH
-620 AGEPLLDLVRR
+620 AAEPLLDLVRR

-644 TPEHVDAGRRDHL
+644 TPDHVDAGRRDHL

-755 TLPDIQDLSNA
+755 TLPDIHDLTNA
-766 GLKAFADECKEVNSL
+766 GLKVFADECKDLNAL

-795 EILVATGHWWG
+795 EMLVATGHWWG

-817 YLEMLK
+817 YLSTLK
-823 QHAGDRV
+823 KFAGERV
-830 IDWAPHPD
+830 VQWAEQPELTD
-838 LDAENP
+838 ENP
-844 ELAEQTQAPWPAPYD
+844 ELAEQTQAPWPTPYD
-859 ADSHQRRL
+859 RDSFQRRL
-867 DAVALVQQARS
+867 ESAALVEQARA

-884 AEEDLL
+884 AEESLL

-897 ARWDSEIE
+897 ARWDSELE
-905 RLLSEARD
+905 RLLSEAKE
-913 SRSRKAYDVELPTAL
+913 SRSRKAYDVTLPAAL
-928 SATQV
+928 SATQL
-933 MRLAKDPDGLAADL
+933 MRLAKDPDGLAAEL

-970 SYFGQQFLLDPDDLP
+970 SYFGQQLLLDPDDLP
-985 GAADEGIVDD
+985 GAADEDIVDD
-995 TDLIELMD
+995 TDLTTLMD
-1003 AFRDGPYG
+1003 AFRDGPFG
-1011 ERTPYEIE
+1011 DTTPYEIE
-1019 APFALAIGGR
+1019 APFALALDGR
-1029 VVRGRIDAVYQV
+1029 VIRGRIDAVYQLV
-1041 IRPDG
+1041 RPDG

-1054 WKTSRNETAD
+1054 WKTTRGETAD

-1070 YRVAWAELVGIPV
+1070 YRVAWSELMNIPLS
-1083 EQVDAA
+1083 QITAA

-1097 VIRHNNLP
+1097 IIRPQNLP
-1105 GRTELITL
+1105 DKAELTTL